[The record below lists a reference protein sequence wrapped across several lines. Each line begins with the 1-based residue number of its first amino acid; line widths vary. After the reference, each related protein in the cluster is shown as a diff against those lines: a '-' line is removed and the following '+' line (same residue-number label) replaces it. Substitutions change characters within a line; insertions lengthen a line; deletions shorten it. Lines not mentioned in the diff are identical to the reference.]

1 MTDLL
6 SIGAN
11 ALKTNQ
17 SALAIVSN
25 NIANVNTEGYVR
37 QELDVKENLPTK
49 AGLVYVG
56 SGAIATGV
64 RRAYDS
70 FIESS
75 VRSSAS
81 DLAAQSPLIE
91 YSNRMI
97 DILGD
102 QSASLTPALDQFFDG
117 MKELS
122 LDPSSEL
129 RRDTALA
136 DAKGLAS
143 RFNELSHQLQLIDDE
158 TRNQLSYKVNEFNA
172 LTDQLA
178 VINQKLLRQSDLKR
192 QPPDLLNS
200 RDQVLVE
207 LSKNFRLSVEQ
218 SSNGIVSVSL
228 GKNSD
233 GVKVVDGSSAK
244 QLGIEYKATTS
255 PAEAILVL
263 DAFGDRQD
271 LSGLTGVGGELG
283 GLLQFRTSVLA
294 PSVDNLNS
302 LAATVSNEVN
312 SVLSGGMDIYG
323 NKGGPLFDTP
333 LVFSADVKNTAS
345 NLGVSIQVTDKRPE
359 NNHSLELIFDK
370 KNDRW
375 MINDQSNGLKF
386 ISPNARQMTINGL
399 RLGISGEIQ
408 DGDRITISASS
419 SAAESMRVVM
429 TDPNKLAAGDLYGVT
444 FGAENSGSARASV
457 EYVQQPPASLVKPI
471 QETLVNNLN
480 PAAAVSI
487 NPNNF
492 EPLVSI
498 PAGTSNVT
506 LTLSKEYP
514 VNAEMQVFTREGQ
527 HLFGS
532 AGLADSQ
539 LSLMLSENNGFGAGA
554 SYSAQ
559 NLNADQGY
567 MGKPWR
573 IGAVSQSLSELNEQ
587 GAAVVNQEAVI
598 QSASLPERKNQNL
611 DLEAPPISIVDQ
623 GDLKLNGKALTALT
637 LASDTSLTSA
647 AVVSWLNTNISTHG
661 LALVAKAENV
671 IDISRQDIDLNAS
684 SLSING
690 STINLPS
697 PMNSL
702 VDLANAI
709 NQSTSVTNVEAVI
722 GVNNSLTLQN
732 TAGNEAASIT
742 LNSPASVFKG
752 LSGEVR
758 AAIKIEATRVGGDS
772 SQKEV
777 ALTLSSQGTSSD
789 LAALGFS
796 SSLYIDDTLSEDLI
810 VFATGATNAPATL
823 TAEYSAGEL
832 DPLALRNRITRFE
845 FISDTQYQIKD
856 DTTGTVLAT
865 RNYFSGQDL
874 QYQSIRMQMEGE
886 PKKGDTFSV
895 DGNQSGLGSNENAL
909 RLTALES
916 KKVFGASQNFHEG
929 YLSILTTAG
938 NTSRLAEVAKQALEI
953 VHDQAVQ
960 AKDEK
965 SGVNLDEEASNLI
978 RYQQAYQASAR
989 LMQTA
994 NQLFDALLRI

>member
-37 QELDVKENLPTK
+37 QELDIKENLPTK

-56 SGAIATGV
+56 SGAVATGV

-70 FIESS
+70 FVESS
-75 VRSSAS
+75 VRSSVS
-81 DLAAQSPLIE
+81 DLAAQSPLID

-102 QSASLTPALDQFFDG
+102 QSASLTPALDEFFDG
-117 MKELS
+117 IKELS

-129 RRDTALA
+129 RRDTALSN
-136 DAKGLAS
+136 AKGLAS
-143 RFNELSHQLQLIDDE
+143 RFNELGHQLQLIDDE
-158 TRNQLSYKVNEFNA
+158 TKNQLNYKVSEFNA

-178 VINQKLLRQSDLKR
+178 VINQKLVRQSDLKR

-207 LSKNFRLSVEQ
+207 LSKRFRVSVEQ
-218 SSNGIVSVSL
+218 AANGMVSVTV
-228 GKNSD
+228 GKNAN
-233 GVKVVDGSSAK
+233 GVKVVDGGSAK
-244 QLGIEYKATTS
+244 QMGGEYKTATS
-255 PAEAILVL
+255 PAEATLVL
-263 DAFGDRQD
+263 DAYGDRQD
-271 LSGLTGVGGELG
+271 LSGLTGAGGEIG
-283 GLLQFRTSVLA
+283 GLLQFRSSVLA
-294 PSVDNLNS
+294 PSMNNLNL

-312 SVLSGGMDIYG
+312 SALSGGMDLYG
-323 NKGGPLFDTP
+323 DKGGPLFDTP

-345 NLGVSIQVTDKRPE
+345 NPGVSIQVTEKRPE
-359 NNHSLELIFDK
+359 NSHSLELIFDK

-375 MINDQSNGLKF
+375 LINDQSTGLKF
-386 ISPNARQMTINGL
+386 VSPNARQMSINGL
-399 RLGISGEIQ
+399 RIGISGDIQ
-408 DGDRITISASS
+408 DGDRITIGATS

-429 TDPNKLAAGDLYGVT
+429 TDPNRLAAGDLYGMT

-457 EYVQQPPASLVKPI
+457 EFAQQTPASLVKPI

-492 EPLVSI
+492 QPLVSI

-514 VNAEMQVFTREGQ
+514 ADVEMQVFTREGQ

-532 AGLADSQ
+532 AGIADSQ

-559 NLNADQGY
+559 QLNADQGY

-587 GAAVVNQEAVI
+587 GAAIVKQEAVI
-598 QSASLPERKNQNL
+598 QSSALPARINSTGSTLNV
-611 DLEAPPISIVDQ
+611 VDQ
-623 GDLKLNGKALTALT
+623 ADLKLNGKALSALP
-637 LASDTSLTSA
+637 LADDTPLTSA
-647 AVVSWLNTNISTHG
+647 AVVSWLNSNISTHG

-697 PMNSL
+697 SMNSL

-709 NQSTSVTNVEAVI
+709 NQSTSDTNVEAVI
-722 GVNNSLTLQN
+722 GVNNSLRLQN
-732 TAGNEAASIT
+732 TVGNEAASIT
-742 LNSPASVFKG
+742 LNSPASVFKS
-752 LSGEVR
+752 LAGEVR
-758 AAIKIEATRVGGDS
+758 AAIKIEATRTGGDS

-810 VFATGATNAPATL
+810 VFATGATSASATL
-823 TAEYSAGEL
+823 AADYSAGEV
-832 DPLALRNRITRFE
+832 DPLALRNRITHFE
-845 FISDTQYQIKD
+845 FISDTRYQIKD
-856 DTTGTVLAT
+856 DATGTVLAT
-865 RNYFSGQDL
+865 RDYLSGQDL

-895 DGNQSGLGSNENAL
+895 DGNRSGLGSNENAL

-916 KKVFGASQNFHEG
+916 KKVFGASQNFHDG

-938 NTSRLAEVAKQALEI
+938 NTSRLAEVAEQALEI
-953 VHDQAVQ
+953 VHDQAVR

-965 SGVNLDEEASNLI
+965 SGVNLDEEAANLI

>member
-37 QELDVKENLPTK
+37 QELDIKENLPTK

-56 SGAIATGV
+56 SGAVATGV

-70 FIESS
+70 FVESS
-75 VRSSAS
+75 VRSSVS
-81 DLAAQSPLIE
+81 DLAAQSPLID

-102 QSASLTPALDQFFDG
+102 QSASLTPALDEFFDG
-117 MKELS
+117 IKELS

-129 RRDTALA
+129 RRDTALSN
-136 DAKGLAS
+136 AKGLAS
-143 RFNELSHQLQLIDDE
+143 RFNELGHQLQLIDDE
-158 TRNQLSYKVNEFNA
+158 TKNQLNYKVSEFNA

-178 VINQKLLRQSDLKR
+178 VINQKLVRQSDLKR

-207 LSKNFRLSVEQ
+207 LSKRFRVSVEQ
-218 SSNGIVSVSL
+218 AANGMVSVTV
-228 GKNSD
+228 GKNAN
-233 GVKVVDGSSAK
+233 GVKVVDGGSAK
-244 QLGIEYKATTS
+244 QMGVEYKTATS
-255 PAEAILVL
+255 PAEATLVL
-263 DAFGDRQD
+263 DAYGDRQD
-271 LSGLTGVGGELG
+271 LSGLTGAGGEIG
-283 GLLQFRTSVLA
+283 GLLQFRSSVLA
-294 PSVDNLNS
+294 PSMNNLNL

-312 SVLSGGMDIYG
+312 SALSGGMDLYG
-323 NKGGPLFDTP
+323 DKGGPLFDTP

-345 NLGVSIQVTDKRPE
+345 NPGVSIQVTEKRPE
-359 NNHSLELIFDK
+359 NSHSLELIFDK

-375 MINDQSNGLKF
+375 LINDQSTGLKF
-386 ISPNARQMTINGL
+386 VSPNARQMSINGL
-399 RLGISGEIQ
+399 RIGISGDIQ
-408 DGDRITISASS
+408 DGDRITIGATS

-429 TDPNKLAAGDLYGVT
+429 TDPNRLAAGDLYGMT

-457 EYVQQPPASLVKPI
+457 EFAQQTPASLVKPI

-492 EPLVSI
+492 QPLVSI

-514 VNAEMQVFTREGQ
+514 ADVEMQVFTREGQ

-532 AGLADSQ
+532 AGIADSQ

-559 NLNADQGY
+559 HLNADQGY

-587 GAAVVNQEAVI
+587 GAAIVKQEAVI
-598 QSASLPERKNQNL
+598 QSSALPARTNSTGSTLN
-611 DLEAPPISIVDQ
+611 IVDQ
-623 GDLKLNGKALTALT
+623 ADLKLNGKALSALP
-637 LASDTSLTSA
+637 LANGTSLTSA

-697 PMNSL
+697 SMDSL

-709 NQSTSVTNVEAVI
+709 NQSTSDTNVEAVI
-722 GVNNSLTLQN
+722 GVNNSLRLQN
-732 TAGNEAASIT
+732 TVGNEAASIT
-742 LNSPASVFKG
+742 LNSPASVFKS
-752 LSGEVR
+752 LAGEVR
-758 AAIKIEATRVGGDS
+758 AAIKIEATRAGGDS

-810 VFATGATNAPATL
+810 VFATGATSASATL
-823 TAEYSAGEL
+823 AADYSAGEV
-832 DPLALRNRITRFE
+832 DPLALRNRITHFE

-856 DTTGTVLAT
+856 DATGTVLAT
-865 RNYFSGQDL
+865 RDYLSGQDL
-874 QYQSIRMQMEGE
+874 QYLSIRMQMEGE

-916 KKVFGASQNFHEG
+916 KKVFGASQNFHDG

-938 NTSRLAEVAKQALEI
+938 NTSRLAEVAEQALEI
-953 VHDQAVQ
+953 VHDQAVR

-965 SGVNLDEEASNLI
+965 SGVNLDEEAANLI

>member
-1 MTDLL
+1 M
-6 SIGAN
+6 N
-11 ALKTNQ
+11 
-17 SALAIVSN
+17 
-25 NIANVNTEGYVR
+25 
-37 QELDVKENLPTK
+37 
-49 AGLVYVG
+49 
-56 SGAIATGV
+56 
-64 RRAYDS
+64 
-70 FIESS
+70 
-75 VRSSAS
+75 
-81 DLAAQSPLIE
+81 
-91 YSNRMI
+91 
-97 DILGD
+97 
-102 QSASLTPALDQFFDG
+102 
-117 MKELS
+117 
-122 LDPSSEL
+122 
-129 RRDTALA
+129 
-136 DAKGLAS
+136 
-143 RFNELSHQLQLIDDE
+143 
-158 TRNQLSYKVNEFNA
+158 
-172 LTDQLA
+172 
-178 VINQKLLRQSDLKR
+178 
-192 QPPDLLNS
+192 
-200 RDQVLVE
+200 
-207 LSKNFRLSVEQ
+207 
-218 SSNGIVSVSL
+218 
-228 GKNSD
+228 
-233 GVKVVDGSSAK
+233 
-244 QLGIEYKATTS
+244 
-255 PAEAILVL
+255 
-263 DAFGDRQD
+263 
-271 LSGLTGVGGELG
+271 
-283 GLLQFRTSVLA
+283 
-294 PSVDNLNS
+294 NLNL

-312 SVLSGGMDIYG
+312 SALSGGMDLYG
-323 NKGGPLFDTP
+323 DKGGPLFDTP

-345 NLGVSIQVTDKRPE
+345 NPGVSIQVTEKRPE
-359 NNHSLELIFDK
+359 NSHSLELIFDK

-375 MINDQSNGLKF
+375 LINDQSTGLKF
-386 ISPNARQMTINGL
+386 VSPNARQMSINGL
-399 RLGISGEIQ
+399 RIGISGDIQ
-408 DGDRITISASS
+408 DGDRITIGATS

-429 TDPNKLAAGDLYGVT
+429 TDPNRLAAGDLYGMT

-457 EYVQQPPASLVKPI
+457 EFAQQTPASLVKPI

-492 EPLVSI
+492 QPLVSI

-514 VNAEMQVFTREGQ
+514 ADVEMQVFTREGQ

-532 AGLADSQ
+532 AGIADSQ

-559 NLNADQGY
+559 HLNADQGY

-587 GAAVVNQEAVI
+587 GAAIVKQEAVI
-598 QSASLPERKNQNL
+598 QSSALPARTNSTGSTLN
-611 DLEAPPISIVDQ
+611 IVDQ
-623 GDLKLNGKALTALT
+623 ADLKLNGKALSALP
-637 LASDTSLTSA
+637 LANGTSLTSA

-697 PMNSL
+697 SMDSL

-709 NQSTSVTNVEAVI
+709 NQSTSDTNVEAVI
-722 GVNNSLTLQN
+722 GVNNSLRLQN
-732 TAGNEAASIT
+732 TVGNEAASIT
-742 LNSPASVFKG
+742 LNSPASVFKS
-752 LSGEVR
+752 LAGEVR
-758 AAIKIEATRVGGDS
+758 AAIKIEATRTGGDS

-810 VFATGATNAPATL
+810 VFATGATSASATL
-823 TAEYSAGEL
+823 AADYSAGEV
-832 DPLALRNRITRFE
+832 DPLALRNRITHFE

-856 DTTGTVLAT
+856 DATGTVLAT
-865 RNYFSGQDL
+865 RDYLSGQDL

-895 DGNQSGLGSNENAL
+895 DGNRSGLGSNENAL

-916 KKVFGASQNFHEG
+916 KKVFGASQNFHDG

-938 NTSRLAEVAKQALEI
+938 NTSRLAEVAEQALEI
-953 VHDQAVQ
+953 VHDQAVR

-965 SGVNLDEEASNLI
+965 SGVNLDEEAANLI

>member
-37 QELDVKENLPTK
+37 QELDIKENLPTK

-56 SGAIATGV
+56 SGAVATGV

-70 FIESS
+70 FVESS
-75 VRSSAS
+75 VRSSVS
-81 DLAAQSPLIE
+81 DLAAQSPLID

-102 QSASLTPALDQFFDG
+102 QSASLTPALDEFFDG
-117 MKELS
+117 IKELS

-129 RRDTALA
+129 RRDTALSN
-136 DAKGLAS
+136 AKGLAS
-143 RFNELSHQLQLIDDE
+143 RFNELGHQLQLIDDE
-158 TRNQLSYKVNEFNA
+158 TKNQLNYKVSEFNA

-178 VINQKLLRQSDLKR
+178 VINQKLVRQSDLKR

-207 LSKNFRLSVEQ
+207 LSKRFRVSVEQ
-218 SSNGIVSVSL
+218 AANGMVSVTV
-228 GKNSD
+228 GKNAN
-233 GVKVVDGSSAK
+233 GVKVVDGGSAK
-244 QLGIEYKATTS
+244 QMGVEYKTATS
-255 PAEAILVL
+255 PAEATLVL
-263 DAFGDRQD
+263 DAYGDRQD
-271 LSGLTGVGGELG
+271 LSGLTGAGGEIG
-283 GLLQFRTSVLA
+283 GLLQFRSSVLA
-294 PSVDNLNS
+294 PSMNNLNL

-312 SVLSGGMDIYG
+312 SALSGGMDLYG
-323 NKGGPLFDTP
+323 DKGGPLFDTP

-345 NLGVSIQVTDKRPE
+345 NPGVSIQVTEKRPE
-359 NNHSLELIFDK
+359 NSHSLELIFDK

-375 MINDQSNGLKF
+375 LINDQSTGLKF
-386 ISPNARQMTINGL
+386 VSPNARQMSINGL
-399 RLGISGEIQ
+399 RIGISGDIQ
-408 DGDRITISASS
+408 DGDRITIGATS

-429 TDPNKLAAGDLYGVT
+429 TDPNRLAAGDLYGMT

-457 EYVQQPPASLVKPI
+457 GFAQQTPASLVKPI

-492 EPLVSI
+492 QPLVSI

-514 VNAEMQVFTREGQ
+514 ADVEMQVFTREGQ

-532 AGLADSQ
+532 AGIADSQ

-559 NLNADQGY
+559 HLNADQGY

-587 GAAVVNQEAVI
+587 GAAIVKQEAVI
-598 QSASLPERKNQNL
+598 QSSALPARINSTGSTLN
-611 DLEAPPISIVDQ
+611 IVDQ
-623 GDLKLNGKALTALT
+623 ADLKLNGKALSALP
-637 LASDTSLTSA
+637 LANGTSLTSA

-697 PMNSL
+697 SMDSL

-709 NQSTSVTNVEAVI
+709 NQSTSDTNVEAVI
-722 GVNNSLTLQN
+722 GVNNSLRLQN
-732 TAGNEAASIT
+732 TVGNEAASIT
-742 LNSPASVFKG
+742 LNSPASVFKS
-752 LSGEVR
+752 LAGEVR
-758 AAIKIEATRVGGDS
+758 AAIKIEATRTGGDS

-810 VFATGATNAPATL
+810 VFATGATSASATL
-823 TAEYSAGEL
+823 AADYSAGEV
-832 DPLALRNRITRFE
+832 DPLALRNRITHFE

-856 DTTGTVLAT
+856 DATGTVLAT
-865 RNYFSGQDL
+865 RDYLSGQDL

-895 DGNQSGLGSNENAL
+895 DGNRSGLGSNENAL

-916 KKVFGASQNFHEG
+916 KKVFGASQNFHDG

-938 NTSRLAEVAKQALEI
+938 NTSRLAEVAEQALEI
-953 VHDQAVQ
+953 VHDQAVR

-965 SGVNLDEEASNLI
+965 SGVNLDEEAANLI

>member
-37 QELDVKENLPTK
+37 QELDIKENLPTK

-56 SGAIATGV
+56 SGAVATGV

-70 FIESS
+70 FVESS
-75 VRSSAS
+75 VRSSVS
-81 DLAAQSPLIE
+81 DLAAQSPLID

-102 QSASLTPALDQFFDG
+102 QSASLTPALDEFFDG
-117 MKELS
+117 IKELS

-129 RRDTALA
+129 RRDTALSN
-136 DAKGLAS
+136 AKGLAS
-143 RFNELSHQLQLIDDE
+143 RFNELGHQLQLIDDE
-158 TRNQLSYKVNEFNA
+158 TKNQLNYKVSEFNA

-178 VINQKLLRQSDLKR
+178 VINQKLVRQSDLKR

-207 LSKNFRLSVEQ
+207 LSKRFRVSVEQ
-218 SSNGIVSVSL
+218 AANGMVSVTV
-228 GKNSD
+228 GKNAN
-233 GVKVVDGSSAK
+233 GVKVVDGGSAK
-244 QLGIEYKATTS
+244 QMGVEYKTATS
-255 PAEAILVL
+255 PAEATLVL
-263 DAFGDRQD
+263 DAYGDRQD
-271 LSGLTGVGGELG
+271 LSGLTGAGGEIG
-283 GLLQFRTSVLA
+283 GLLQFRSSVLA
-294 PSVDNLNS
+294 PSMNNLNL

-312 SVLSGGMDIYG
+312 SALSGGMDLYG
-323 NKGGPLFDTP
+323 DKGGPLFDTP

-345 NLGVSIQVTDKRPE
+345 NPSVSIQVTEKRSE

-375 MINDQSNGLKF
+375 LINDQSTGLKF
-386 ISPNARQMTINGL
+386 VSPNARQMSINGL
-399 RLGISGEIQ
+399 RIGISGDIQ
-408 DGDRITISASS
+408 DGDRITIGATS

-429 TDPNKLAAGDLYGVT
+429 TDPNRLAAGDLYGMT

-457 EYVQQPPASLVKPI
+457 EFAQQTPASLVKPI

-492 EPLVSI
+492 QPLVSI

-514 VNAEMQVFTREGQ
+514 ADVEMQVFTREGQ

-532 AGLADSQ
+532 AGIADSQ

-559 NLNADQGY
+559 HLNADQGY

-587 GAAVVNQEAVI
+587 GAAIVKQEAVI
-598 QSASLPERKNQNL
+598 QSSALPARTNSTGSTLN
-611 DLEAPPISIVDQ
+611 IVDQ
-623 GDLKLNGKALTALT
+623 ADLKLNGKALSALP
-637 LASDTSLTSA
+637 LADDTPLTSA
-647 AVVSWLNTNISTHG
+647 AVVSWLNSNISTHG

-684 SLSING
+684 SLSINE
-690 STINLPS
+690 TDINLPS

-709 NQSTSVTNVEAVI
+709 NQSTSDTNVEAVI
-722 GVNNSLTLQN
+722 GVNNSLRLQN
-732 TAGNEAASIT
+732 TVGNEAASIT
-742 LNSPASVFKG
+742 LNSPASVFKS
-752 LSGEVR
+752 LAGEVR
-758 AAIKIEATRVGGDS
+758 AAIKIEATRAGGDS

-810 VFATGATNAPATL
+810 VFATGATSASATL
-823 TAEYSAGEL
+823 AADYSAGEV
-832 DPLALRNRITRFE
+832 DPLALRNRITHFE

-856 DTTGTVLAT
+856 DATGTVLAT
-865 RNYFSGQDL
+865 RDYLSGQDL

-895 DGNQSGLGSNENAL
+895 DGNRSGLGSNENAL

-916 KKVFGASQNFHEG
+916 KKVFGASQNFHDG

-938 NTSRLAEVAKQALEI
+938 NTSRLAEVAEQALEI
-953 VHDQAVQ
+953 VHDQAVR

-965 SGVNLDEEASNLI
+965 SGVNLDEEAANLI

>member
-56 SGAIATGV
+56 SGAVATGV

-70 FIESS
+70 FVESS
-75 VRSSAS
+75 VRSSVS
-81 DLAAQSPLIE
+81 DLAAQSPLID

-102 QSASLTPALDQFFDG
+102 QSASLTPALDEFFDG
-117 MKELS
+117 IKELS

-129 RRDTALA
+129 RRDTALSN
-136 DAKGLAS
+136 AKGLAS
-143 RFNELSHQLQLIDDE
+143 RFNELGHQLQLIDDE
-158 TRNQLSYKVNEFNA
+158 TKNQLSYKVSEFNA

-178 VINQKLLRQSDLKR
+178 VINQKLVRQSDLKR

-207 LSKNFRLSVEQ
+207 LSKRFRVSVEQ
-218 SSNGIVSVSL
+218 AANGMVSVTV
-228 GKNSD
+228 GKNAN
-233 GVKVVDGSSAK
+233 GVKVVDGGSAK
-244 QLGIEYKATTS
+244 QMGVEYKTATS
-255 PAEAILVL
+255 PAEATLVL
-263 DAFGDRQD
+263 DAYGDRQD
-271 LSGLTGVGGELG
+271 LSGLTGAGGEIG
-283 GLLQFRTSVLA
+283 GLLQFRSSVLA
-294 PSVDNLNS
+294 PSMNNLNL

-312 SVLSGGMDIYG
+312 SALSGGMDLYG
-323 NKGGPLFDTP
+323 DKGGPLFDTP

-345 NLGVSIQVTDKRPE
+345 NPGVSIQVTEKRPE
-359 NNHSLELIFDK
+359 NSHSLELIFDK

-375 MINDQSNGLKF
+375 LINDQSTGLKF
-386 ISPNARQMTINGL
+386 VSPNARQMSINGL
-399 RLGISGEIQ
+399 RIGISGDIQ
-408 DGDRITISASS
+408 DGDRITIGATS

-429 TDPNKLAAGDLYGVT
+429 TDPNRLAAGDLYGMT

-457 EYVQQPPASLVKPI
+457 EFAQQTPASLVKPI

-492 EPLVSI
+492 QPLVSI

-514 VNAEMQVFTREGQ
+514 ADVEMQVFTREGQ

-532 AGLADSQ
+532 AGIADSQ

-559 NLNADQGY
+559 HLNADQGY

-587 GAAVVNQEAVI
+587 GAAIVKQEAVI
-598 QSASLPERKNQNL
+598 QSSALPARINSTGSTLN
-611 DLEAPPISIVDQ
+611 IVDQ
-623 GDLKLNGKALTALT
+623 ADLKLNGKALSALP
-637 LASDTSLTSA
+637 LANGTSLTSA

-697 PMNSL
+697 SMNSL

-709 NQSTSVTNVEAVI
+709 NQSTSDTKVEAVI
-722 GVNNSLTLQN
+722 GVNNSLRLQN
-732 TAGNEAASIT
+732 TVGNEAASIT
-742 LNSPASVFKG
+742 LNSPASVFKS
-752 LSGEVR
+752 LAGEVR
-758 AAIKIEATRVGGDS
+758 AAIKIEATRTGGDS

-810 VFATGATNAPATL
+810 VFATGATSASATL
-823 TAEYSAGEL
+823 AADYSAGEV
-832 DPLALRNRITRFE
+832 DPLALRNRITHFE

-856 DTTGTVLAT
+856 DATGTVLAT
-865 RNYFSGQDL
+865 RDYLSGQDL

-895 DGNQSGLGSNENAL
+895 DGNRSGLGSNENAL

-916 KKVFGASQNFHEG
+916 KKVFGASQNFHDG

-938 NTSRLAEVAKQALEI
+938 NTSRLAEVAEQALEI
-953 VHDQAVQ
+953 VHDQAVR

-965 SGVNLDEEASNLI
+965 SGVNLDEEAANLI

>member
-37 QELDVKENLPTK
+37 QELDIKENLPTK

-56 SGAIATGV
+56 SGAVATGV

-70 FIESS
+70 FVESS
-75 VRSSAS
+75 VRSSVS
-81 DLAAQSPLIE
+81 DLAAQSPLID

-102 QSASLTPALDQFFDG
+102 QSASLTPALDEFFDG
-117 MKELS
+117 IKELS

-129 RRDTALA
+129 RRDTALSN
-136 DAKGLAS
+136 AKGLAS
-143 RFNELSHQLQLIDDE
+143 RFNELGHQLQLIDDE
-158 TRNQLSYKVNEFNA
+158 TKNQLNYKVSEFNA

-178 VINQKLLRQSDLKR
+178 VINQKLVRQSDLKR

-207 LSKNFRLSVEQ
+207 LSKRFRVSVEQ
-218 SSNGIVSVSL
+218 AANGMVSVTV
-228 GKNSD
+228 GKNAN
-233 GVKVVDGSSAK
+233 GVKVVDGGSAK
-244 QLGIEYKATTS
+244 QMGVEYKTATS
-255 PAEAILVL
+255 PAEATLVL
-263 DAFGDRQD
+263 DAYGDRQD
-271 LSGLTGVGGELG
+271 LSGLTGAGGEIG
-283 GLLQFRTSVLA
+283 GLLQFRSSVLA
-294 PSVDNLNS
+294 PSMNNLNL

-312 SVLSGGMDIYG
+312 SALSGGMDLYG
-323 NKGGPLFDTP
+323 DKGGPLFDTP

-345 NLGVSIQVTDKRPE
+345 NPGVSIQVTEKRPE
-359 NNHSLELIFDK
+359 NSHSLELIFDK

-375 MINDQSNGLKF
+375 LINDQSTGLKF
-386 ISPNARQMTINGL
+386 VSPNARQMSINGL
-399 RLGISGEIQ
+399 RIGISGDIQ
-408 DGDRITISASS
+408 DGDRITIGATS

-429 TDPNKLAAGDLYGVT
+429 TDPNRLAAGDLYGMT

-457 EYVQQPPASLVKPI
+457 EFAQQTPASLVKPI

-492 EPLVSI
+492 QPLVSI

-514 VNAEMQVFTREGQ
+514 ADVEMQVFTREGQ

-532 AGLADSQ
+532 AGIADSQ

-559 NLNADQGY
+559 HLNADQGY

-587 GAAVVNQEAVI
+587 GAAIVKQEAVI
-598 QSASLPERKNQNL
+598 QSSALPARTNSTGSTLN
-611 DLEAPPISIVDQ
+611 IVDQ
-623 GDLKLNGKALTALT
+623 ADLKLNGKALSALP
-637 LASDTSLTSA
+637 LANGTSLTSA

-697 PMNSL
+697 SMDSL

-709 NQSTSVTNVEAVI
+709 NQSTSDTNVEAVI
-722 GVNNSLTLQN
+722 GVNNSLRLQN
-732 TAGNEAASIT
+732 TVGNEAASIT
-742 LNSPASVFKG
+742 LNSPASVFKS
-752 LSGEVR
+752 LAGEVR
-758 AAIKIEATRVGGDS
+758 AAIKIEATRTGGDS

-810 VFATGATNAPATL
+810 VFATGATSASATL
-823 TAEYSAGEL
+823 AADYSAGEV
-832 DPLALRNRITRFE
+832 DPLALRNRITHFE

-856 DTTGTVLAT
+856 DATGTVLAT
-865 RNYFSGQDL
+865 RDYLSGQDL

-895 DGNQSGLGSNENAL
+895 DGNRSGLGSNENAL

-916 KKVFGASQNFHEG
+916 KKVFGASQNFHDG

-938 NTSRLAEVAKQALEI
+938 NTSRLAEVAEQALEI
-953 VHDQAVQ
+953 VHDQAVR

-965 SGVNLDEEASNLI
+965 SGVNLDEEAANLI

>member
-37 QELDVKENLPTK
+37 QELDIKENLPTK

-56 SGAIATGV
+56 SGAVATGV

-70 FIESS
+70 FVESS
-75 VRSSAS
+75 VRSSVS
-81 DLAAQSPLIE
+81 DLAAQSPLID

-102 QSASLTPALDQFFDG
+102 QSASLTPALDEFFDG
-117 MKELS
+117 IKELS

-129 RRDTALA
+129 RRDTALSN
-136 DAKGLAS
+136 AKGLAS
-143 RFNELSHQLQLIDDE
+143 RFNELGHQLQLIDDE
-158 TRNQLSYKVNEFNA
+158 TKNQLSYKVSEFNA

-178 VINQKLLRQSDLKR
+178 VINQKLVRQSDLKR

-207 LSKNFRLSVEQ
+207 LSKRFRVSVEQ
-218 SSNGIVSVSL
+218 AANGMVSVTV
-228 GKNSD
+228 GKNAN
-233 GVKVVDGSSAK
+233 GVKVVDGGSAK
-244 QLGIEYKATTS
+244 QMGVEYKTATS
-255 PAEAILVL
+255 PAEATLVL
-263 DAFGDRQD
+263 DAYGDRQD
-271 LSGLTGVGGELG
+271 LSGLTGAGGEIG
-283 GLLQFRTSVLA
+283 GLLQFRSSVLA
-294 PSVDNLNS
+294 PSMNNLNL

-312 SVLSGGMDIYG
+312 SALSGGMDLYG
-323 NKGGPLFDTP
+323 DKGGPLFDTP

-345 NLGVSIQVTDKRPE
+345 NPGVSIQVTEKRPE
-359 NNHSLELIFDK
+359 NSHSLELIFDK

-375 MINDQSNGLKF
+375 LINDQSTGLKF
-386 ISPNARQMTINGL
+386 VSPNARQMSINGL
-399 RLGISGEIQ
+399 RIGISGDIQ
-408 DGDRITISASS
+408 DGDRITIGATS

-429 TDPNKLAAGDLYGVT
+429 TDPNRLAAGDLYGMT

-457 EYVQQPPASLVKPI
+457 GFAQQTPASLVKPI

-492 EPLVSI
+492 QPLVSI

-514 VNAEMQVFTREGQ
+514 ADVEMQVFTREGQ

-532 AGLADSQ
+532 AGIADSQ

-559 NLNADQGY
+559 QLNADQGY

-587 GAAVVNQEAVI
+587 GAAIVKQEAVI
-598 QSASLPERKNQNL
+598 QSSALPARTNSTGSTLN
-611 DLEAPPISIVDQ
+611 IVDQ
-623 GDLKLNGKALTALT
+623 ADLKLNGKALSALP
-637 LASDTSLTSA
+637 LANGTSLTSA
-647 AVVSWLNTNISTHG
+647 AVMSWLNTNISTHG

-697 PMNSL
+697 SMNSL

-709 NQSTSVTNVEAVI
+709 NQSTSDTNVEAVI
-722 GVNNSLTLQN
+722 GVNNSLRLQN
-732 TAGNEAASIT
+732 TVGNEAASIT
-742 LNSPASVFKG
+742 LNSPASVFKS
-752 LSGEVR
+752 LAGEVR
-758 AAIKIEATRVGGDS
+758 AAIKIEATRTGGDS

-810 VFATGATNAPATL
+810 VFATGATSASATL
-823 TAEYSAGEL
+823 AADYSAGEV
-832 DPLALRNRITRFE
+832 DPLALRNRITHFE

-856 DTTGTVLAT
+856 DATGTVLAT
-865 RNYFSGQDL
+865 RDYLSGQDL

-916 KKVFGASQNFHEG
+916 KKVFGASQNFHDG

-938 NTSRLAEVAKQALEI
+938 NTSRLAEVAEQALEI
-953 VHDQAVQ
+953 VHDQAVR

-965 SGVNLDEEASNLI
+965 SGVNLDEEAANLI

>member
-37 QELDVKENLPTK
+37 QELDIKENLPTK

-56 SGAIATGV
+56 SGAVATGV

-70 FIESS
+70 FVESS
-75 VRSSAS
+75 VRSSVS
-81 DLAAQSPLIE
+81 DLAAQSPLID

-102 QSASLTPALDQFFDG
+102 QSASLTPALDEFFDG
-117 MKELS
+117 IKELS

-129 RRDTALA
+129 RRDTALSN
-136 DAKGLAS
+136 AKGLAS
-143 RFNELSHQLQLIDDE
+143 RFNELGHQLQLIDDE
-158 TRNQLSYKVNEFNA
+158 TKNQLNYKVSEFNA

-178 VINQKLLRQSDLKR
+178 VINQKLVRQSDLKR

-207 LSKNFRLSVEQ
+207 LSKRFRVSVEQ
-218 SSNGIVSVSL
+218 AANGMVSVTV
-228 GKNSD
+228 GKNAN
-233 GVKVVDGSSAK
+233 GVKVVDGGSAK
-244 QLGIEYKATTS
+244 QMGVEYKTATS
-255 PAEAILVL
+255 PAEATLVL
-263 DAFGDRQD
+263 DAYGDRQD
-271 LSGLTGVGGELG
+271 LSGLTGAGGEIG
-283 GLLQFRTSVLA
+283 GLLQFRSSVLA
-294 PSVDNLNS
+294 PSMNNLNL

-312 SVLSGGMDIYG
+312 SALSGGMDLYG
-323 NKGGPLFDTP
+323 DKGGPLFDTP

-345 NLGVSIQVTDKRPE
+345 NPGVSIQVTEKRPE
-359 NNHSLELIFDK
+359 NSHSLELIFDK

-375 MINDQSNGLKF
+375 LINDQSTGLKF
-386 ISPNARQMTINGL
+386 VSPNARQMSINGL
-399 RLGISGEIQ
+399 RIGISGDIQ
-408 DGDRITISASS
+408 DGDRITIGATS

-429 TDPNKLAAGDLYGVT
+429 TDPNRLAAGDLYGMT

-457 EYVQQPPASLVKPI
+457 EFAQQTPASLVKPI

-492 EPLVSI
+492 QPLVSI

-514 VNAEMQVFTREGQ
+514 ADVEMQVFTREGQ

-532 AGLADSQ
+532 AGIADSQ

-559 NLNADQGY
+559 HLNADQGY

-587 GAAVVNQEAVI
+587 GAAIVKQEAVI
-598 QSASLPERKNQNL
+598 QSSALPARTNSTGSTLN
-611 DLEAPPISIVDQ
+611 IVDQ
-623 GDLKLNGKALTALT
+623 ADLKLNGKALSALP
-637 LASDTSLTSA
+637 LANGTSLTSA

-697 PMNSL
+697 SMDSL

-709 NQSTSVTNVEAVI
+709 NQSTSDTNVEAVI
-722 GVNNSLTLQN
+722 GVNNSLRLQN
-732 TAGNEAASIT
+732 TVGNEAASIT
-742 LNSPASVFKG
+742 LNSPASVFKS
-752 LSGEVR
+752 LAGEVR
-758 AAIKIEATRVGGDS
+758 AAIKIEATRAGGDS

-810 VFATGATNAPATL
+810 VFATGATSASATL
-823 TAEYSAGEL
+823 AADYSAGEV
-832 DPLALRNRITRFE
+832 DPLALRNRITHFE

-856 DTTGTVLAT
+856 DATGTVLAT
-865 RNYFSGQDL
+865 RDYLSGQDL

-895 DGNQSGLGSNENAL
+895 DGNRSGLGSNENAL

-916 KKVFGASQNFHEG
+916 KKVFGASQNFHDG

-938 NTSRLAEVAKQALEI
+938 NTSRLAEVAEQALEI
-953 VHDQAVQ
+953 VHDQAVR

-965 SGVNLDEEASNLI
+965 SGVNLDEEAANLI

>member
-37 QELDVKENLPTK
+37 QELDIKENLPTK

-56 SGAIATGV
+56 SGAVATGV

-70 FIESS
+70 FVESS
-75 VRSSAS
+75 VRSSVS
-81 DLAAQSPLIE
+81 DLAAQSPLID

-102 QSASLTPALDQFFDG
+102 QSASLTPALDEFFDG
-117 MKELS
+117 IKELS

-129 RRDTALA
+129 RRDTALSN
-136 DAKGLAS
+136 AKGLAS
-143 RFNELSHQLQLIDDE
+143 RFNELGHQLQLIDDE
-158 TRNQLSYKVNEFNA
+158 TKNQLSYKVSEFNA

-178 VINQKLLRQSDLKR
+178 VINQKLVRQSDLKR

-207 LSKNFRLSVEQ
+207 LSKRFRVSVEQ
-218 SSNGIVSVSL
+218 AANGMVSVTV
-228 GKNSD
+228 GKNAN
-233 GVKVVDGSSAK
+233 GVKVVDGGSAK
-244 QLGIEYKATTS
+244 QMGVEYKTATS
-255 PAEAILVL
+255 PAEATLVL
-263 DAFGDRQD
+263 DAYGDRQD
-271 LSGLTGVGGELG
+271 LSGLTGAGGEIG
-283 GLLQFRTSVLA
+283 GLLQFRSSVLA
-294 PSVDNLNS
+294 PSMNNLNL

-312 SVLSGGMDIYG
+312 SALSGGMDLYG
-323 NKGGPLFDTP
+323 DKGGPLFDTP

-345 NLGVSIQVTDKRPE
+345 NPGVSIQVTEKRPE
-359 NNHSLELIFDK
+359 NSHSLELIFDK

-375 MINDQSNGLKF
+375 LINDQSTGLKF
-386 ISPNARQMTINGL
+386 VSPNARQMSINGL
-399 RLGISGEIQ
+399 RIGISGDIQ
-408 DGDRITISASS
+408 DGDRITIGATS

-429 TDPNKLAAGDLYGVT
+429 TDPNRLAAGDLYGMT

-457 EYVQQPPASLVKPI
+457 EFAQQTPASLVKPI

-492 EPLVSI
+492 QPLVSI

-514 VNAEMQVFTREGQ
+514 ADVEMQVFTREGQ

-532 AGLADSQ
+532 AGIADSQ

-559 NLNADQGY
+559 HLNADQGY

-587 GAAVVNQEAVI
+587 GAAIVKQEAVI
-598 QSASLPERKNQNL
+598 QSSALPARTNSTGSTLN
-611 DLEAPPISIVDQ
+611 IVDQ
-623 GDLKLNGKALTALT
+623 ADLKLNGKALSALP
-637 LASDTSLTSA
+637 LADDTPLTSA
-647 AVVSWLNTNISTHG
+647 AVVSWLNSNISTHG

-671 IDISRQDIDLNAS
+671 IDISRQDIDFNAS

-697 PMNSL
+697 SMNSL

-709 NQSTSVTNVEAVI
+709 NQSTSDTNVEAVI
-722 GVNNSLTLQN
+722 GVNNSLRLQN
-732 TAGNEAASIT
+732 TVGNEAASIT
-742 LNSPASVFKG
+742 LNSPASVFKS
-752 LSGEVR
+752 LAGEVR
-758 AAIKIEATRVGGDS
+758 AAIKIEATRTGGDS

-810 VFATGATNAPATL
+810 VFATGATSASATL
-823 TAEYSAGEL
+823 AADYSAGEV
-832 DPLALRNRITRFE
+832 DPLALRNRITHFE

-856 DTTGTVLAT
+856 DATGTVLAT
-865 RNYFSGQDL
+865 RDYLSGQDL

-895 DGNQSGLGSNENAL
+895 DGNRSGLGSNENAL

-916 KKVFGASQNFHEG
+916 KKVFGASQNFHDG

-938 NTSRLAEVAKQALEI
+938 NTSRLAEVAEQALEI
-953 VHDQAVQ
+953 VHDQAVR

-965 SGVNLDEEASNLI
+965 SGVNLDEEAANLI

>member
-1 MTDLL
+1 
-6 SIGAN
+6 
-11 ALKTNQ
+11 
-17 SALAIVSN
+17 
-25 NIANVNTEGYVR
+25 
-37 QELDVKENLPTK
+37 
-49 AGLVYVG
+49 
-56 SGAIATGV
+56 
-64 RRAYDS
+64 
-70 FIESS
+70 
-75 VRSSAS
+75 
-81 DLAAQSPLIE
+81 
-91 YSNRMI
+91 
-97 DILGD
+97 
-102 QSASLTPALDQFFDG
+102 
-117 MKELS
+117 
-122 LDPSSEL
+122 
-129 RRDTALA
+129 
-136 DAKGLAS
+136 
-143 RFNELSHQLQLIDDE
+143 
-158 TRNQLSYKVNEFNA
+158 
-172 LTDQLA
+172 
-178 VINQKLLRQSDLKR
+178 
-192 QPPDLLNS
+192 
-200 RDQVLVE
+200 
-207 LSKNFRLSVEQ
+207 
-218 SSNGIVSVSL
+218 
-228 GKNSD
+228 
-233 GVKVVDGSSAK
+233 
-244 QLGIEYKATTS
+244 
-255 PAEAILVL
+255 
-263 DAFGDRQD
+263 
-271 LSGLTGVGGELG
+271 
-283 GLLQFRTSVLA
+283 
-294 PSVDNLNS
+294 
-302 LAATVSNEVN
+302 
-312 SVLSGGMDIYG
+312 
-323 NKGGPLFDTP
+323 
-333 LVFSADVKNTAS
+333 
-345 NLGVSIQVTDKRPE
+345 
-359 NNHSLELIFDK
+359 LELIFDK

-375 MINDQSNGLKF
+375 LINDQSTGLKF
-386 ISPNARQMTINGL
+386 VSPNARQMSINGL
-399 RLGISGEIQ
+399 RIGISGDIQ
-408 DGDRITISASS
+408 DGDRITIGATS

-429 TDPNKLAAGDLYGVT
+429 TDPNRLAAGDLYGMT

-457 EYVQQPPASLVKPI
+457 EFAQQTPASLVKPI

-492 EPLVSI
+492 QPLVSI

-514 VNAEMQVFTREGQ
+514 ADVEMQVFTREGQ

-532 AGLADSQ
+532 AGIADSQ

-559 NLNADQGY
+559 HLNADQGY

-587 GAAVVNQEAVI
+587 GAAIVKQEAVI
-598 QSASLPERKNQNL
+598 QSSALPARTNSTGSTLN
-611 DLEAPPISIVDQ
+611 IVDQ
-623 GDLKLNGKALTALT
+623 ADLKLNGKALSALP
-637 LASDTSLTSA
+637 LANGTSLTSA

-697 PMNSL
+697 SMDSL

-709 NQSTSVTNVEAVI
+709 NQSTSDTNVEAVI
-722 GVNNSLTLQN
+722 GVNNSLRLQN
-732 TAGNEAASIT
+732 TVGNEAASIT
-742 LNSPASVFKG
+742 LNSPASVFKS
-752 LSGEVR
+752 LAGEVR
-758 AAIKIEATRVGGDS
+758 AAIKIEATRAGGDS

-810 VFATGATNAPATL
+810 VFATGATSASATL
-823 TAEYSAGEL
+823 AADYSAGEV
-832 DPLALRNRITRFE
+832 DPLALRNRITHFE

-856 DTTGTVLAT
+856 DATGTVLAT
-865 RNYFSGQDL
+865 RDYLSGQDL

-895 DGNQSGLGSNENAL
+895 DGNRSGLGSNENAL

-916 KKVFGASQNFHEG
+916 KKVFGASQNFHDG

-938 NTSRLAEVAKQALEI
+938 NTSRLAEVAEQALEI
-953 VHDQAVQ
+953 VHDQAVR

-965 SGVNLDEEASNLI
+965 SGVNLDEEAANLI

>member
-37 QELDVKENLPTK
+37 QELDIKENLPTK

-56 SGAIATGV
+56 SGAVATGV

-70 FIESS
+70 FVESS
-75 VRSSAS
+75 VRSSVS
-81 DLAAQSPLIE
+81 DLAAQSPLID

-102 QSASLTPALDQFFDG
+102 QSASLTPALDEFFDG
-117 MKELS
+117 IKELS

-129 RRDTALA
+129 RRDTALSN
-136 DAKGLAS
+136 AKGLAS
-143 RFNELSHQLQLIDDE
+143 RFNELGHQLQLIDDE
-158 TRNQLSYKVNEFNA
+158 TKNQLSYKVSEFNA

-178 VINQKLLRQSDLKR
+178 VINQKLVRQSDLKR

-207 LSKNFRLSVEQ
+207 LSKRFRVSVEQ
-218 SSNGIVSVSL
+218 AANGMVSVTV
-228 GKNSD
+228 GKNAN
-233 GVKVVDGSSAK
+233 GVKVVDGGSAK
-244 QLGIEYKATTS
+244 QMGVEYKTATS
-255 PAEAILVL
+255 PAEATLVL
-263 DAFGDRQD
+263 DAYGDRQD
-271 LSGLTGVGGELG
+271 LSGLTGAGGEIG
-283 GLLQFRTSVLA
+283 GLLQFRSSVLA
-294 PSVDNLNS
+294 PSMNNLNL

-312 SVLSGGMDIYG
+312 SALSGGMDLYG
-323 NKGGPLFDTP
+323 DKGGPLFDTP

-345 NLGVSIQVTDKRPE
+345 NPGVSIQVTEKRPE
-359 NNHSLELIFDK
+359 NSHSLELIFDK

-375 MINDQSNGLKF
+375 LINDQSTGLKF
-386 ISPNARQMTINGL
+386 VSPNARQMSINGL
-399 RLGISGEIQ
+399 RIGISGDIQ
-408 DGDRITISASS
+408 DGDRITIGATS

-429 TDPNKLAAGDLYGVT
+429 TDPNRLAAGDLYGMT

-457 EYVQQPPASLVKPI
+457 GFAQQTPASLVKPI

-492 EPLVSI
+492 QPLVSI

-514 VNAEMQVFTREGQ
+514 ADVEMQVFTREGQ

-532 AGLADSQ
+532 AGIADSQ

-559 NLNADQGY
+559 QLNADQGY

-587 GAAVVNQEAVI
+587 GAAIVKQEAVI
-598 QSASLPERKNQNL
+598 QSSALPARTNSTGSTLN
-611 DLEAPPISIVDQ
+611 IVDQ
-623 GDLKLNGKALTALT
+623 ADLKLNGKALSALP
-637 LASDTSLTSA
+637 LADGTSLTSA

-697 PMNSL
+697 SMNSL

-709 NQSTSVTNVEAVI
+709 NQSTSDTNVEAVI
-722 GVNNSLTLQN
+722 GVNNSLRLQN
-732 TAGNEAASIT
+732 TVGNEAASIT
-742 LNSPASVFKG
+742 LNSPASVFKS
-752 LSGEVR
+752 LTGEVR
-758 AAIKIEATRVGGDS
+758 AAIKIEATRAGGDS

-810 VFATGATNAPATL
+810 VFATGATSASATL
-823 TAEYSAGEL
+823 AADYSAGEV
-832 DPLALRNRITRFE
+832 DPLALRNRITHFE

-856 DTTGTVLAT
+856 DATGTVLAT
-865 RNYFSGQDL
+865 RDYLSGQDL

-895 DGNQSGLGSNENAL
+895 DGNRSGLGSNENAL

-916 KKVFGASQNFHEG
+916 KKVFGASQNFHDG

-938 NTSRLAEVAKQALEI
+938 NTSRLAEVAEQALEI
-953 VHDQAVQ
+953 VHDQAVR

-965 SGVNLDEEASNLI
+965 SGVNLDEEAANLI

>member
-37 QELDVKENLPTK
+37 QELDIKENLPTK

-56 SGAIATGV
+56 SGAVATGV

-70 FIESS
+70 FVESS
-75 VRSSAS
+75 VRSSVS
-81 DLAAQSPLIE
+81 DLAAQSPLID

-102 QSASLTPALDQFFDG
+102 QSASLTPALDEFFDG
-117 MKELS
+117 IKELS

-129 RRDTALA
+129 RRDTALSN
-136 DAKGLAS
+136 AKGLAS
-143 RFNELSHQLQLIDDE
+143 RFNELGHQLQLIDDE
-158 TRNQLSYKVNEFNA
+158 TKNQLNYKVSEFNA

-178 VINQKLLRQSDLKR
+178 VINQKLVRQSDLKR

-207 LSKNFRLSVEQ
+207 LSKRFRVSVEQ
-218 SSNGIVSVSL
+218 AANGMVSVTV
-228 GKNSD
+228 GKNAN
-233 GVKVVDGSSAK
+233 GVKVVDGGSAK
-244 QLGIEYKATTS
+244 QMGVEYKTATS
-255 PAEAILVL
+255 PAEATLVL
-263 DAFGDRQD
+263 DAYGDRQD
-271 LSGLTGVGGELG
+271 LSGLTGAGGEIG
-283 GLLQFRTSVLA
+283 GLLQFRSSVLA
-294 PSVDNLNS
+294 PSMNNLNL

-312 SVLSGGMDIYG
+312 SALSGGMDLYG
-323 NKGGPLFDTP
+323 DKGGPLFDTP

-345 NLGVSIQVTDKRPE
+345 NPGVSIQVTEKRPE
-359 NNHSLELIFDK
+359 NSHSLELIFDK

-375 MINDQSNGLKF
+375 LINDQSTGLKF
-386 ISPNARQMTINGL
+386 VSPNARQMSINGL
-399 RLGISGEIQ
+399 RIGISGDIQ
-408 DGDRITISASS
+408 DGDRITIGATS

-429 TDPNKLAAGDLYGVT
+429 TDPNRLAAGDLYGMT

-457 EYVQQPPASLVKPI
+457 GFAQQTPASLVKPI

-492 EPLVSI
+492 QPLVSI

-514 VNAEMQVFTREGQ
+514 ADVEMQVFTREGQ

-532 AGLADSQ
+532 AGIADSQ

-559 NLNADQGY
+559 HLNADQGY

-587 GAAVVNQEAVI
+587 GAAIVKQEAVI
-598 QSASLPERKNQNL
+598 QSSALPARTNSTGSTLN
-611 DLEAPPISIVDQ
+611 IVDQ
-623 GDLKLNGKALTALT
+623 ADLKLNGKALSALP
-637 LASDTSLTSA
+637 LANGTSLTSA

-697 PMNSL
+697 SMDSL

-709 NQSTSVTNVEAVI
+709 NQSTSDTKVEAVI
-722 GVNNSLTLQN
+722 AGNNSPRLQN
-732 TAGNEAASIT
+732 TVGNEAASIT
-742 LNSPASVFKG
+742 LNSPASVFKS
-752 LSGEVR
+752 LAGEVR
-758 AAIKIEATRVGGDS
+758 AAIKIEATRAGGDS

-777 ALTLSSQGTSSD
+777 ALTLSNQGTSSD

-810 VFATGATNAPATL
+810 VFATGATSASATL
-823 TAEYSAGEL
+823 AADYSAGEV
-832 DPLALRNRITRFE
+832 DPLALRNRITHFE
-845 FISDTQYQIKD
+845 FISDSQYQIKD
-856 DTTGTVLAT
+856 DATGTVLAT
-865 RNYFSGQDL
+865 RDYLSGQDL

-895 DGNQSGLGSNENAL
+895 DGNRSGLGSNENAL

-916 KKVFGASQNFHEG
+916 KKVFGASQNFHDG

-938 NTSRLAEVAKQALEI
+938 NTSRLAEVAEQALEI
-953 VHDQAVQ
+953 VHDQAVR

-965 SGVNLDEEASNLI
+965 SGVNLDEEAANLI

>member
-1 MTDLL
+1 M
-6 SIGAN
+6 N
-11 ALKTNQ
+11 
-17 SALAIVSN
+17 
-25 NIANVNTEGYVR
+25 
-37 QELDVKENLPTK
+37 
-49 AGLVYVG
+49 
-56 SGAIATGV
+56 
-64 RRAYDS
+64 
-70 FIESS
+70 
-75 VRSSAS
+75 
-81 DLAAQSPLIE
+81 
-91 YSNRMI
+91 
-97 DILGD
+97 
-102 QSASLTPALDQFFDG
+102 
-117 MKELS
+117 
-122 LDPSSEL
+122 
-129 RRDTALA
+129 
-136 DAKGLAS
+136 
-143 RFNELSHQLQLIDDE
+143 
-158 TRNQLSYKVNEFNA
+158 
-172 LTDQLA
+172 
-178 VINQKLLRQSDLKR
+178 
-192 QPPDLLNS
+192 
-200 RDQVLVE
+200 
-207 LSKNFRLSVEQ
+207 
-218 SSNGIVSVSL
+218 
-228 GKNSD
+228 
-233 GVKVVDGSSAK
+233 
-244 QLGIEYKATTS
+244 
-255 PAEAILVL
+255 
-263 DAFGDRQD
+263 
-271 LSGLTGVGGELG
+271 
-283 GLLQFRTSVLA
+283 
-294 PSVDNLNS
+294 NLNL

-312 SVLSGGMDIYG
+312 SALSGGMDLYG
-323 NKGGPLFDTP
+323 DKGGPLFDTP

-345 NLGVSIQVTDKRPE
+345 NPGVSIQVTEKRPE
-359 NNHSLELIFDK
+359 NSHSLELIFDK

-375 MINDQSNGLKF
+375 LINDQSTGLKF
-386 ISPNARQMTINGL
+386 VSPNARQMSINGL
-399 RLGISGEIQ
+399 RIGISGDIQ
-408 DGDRITISASS
+408 DGDRITIGATS

-429 TDPNKLAAGDLYGVT
+429 TDPNRLAAGDLYGMT

-457 EYVQQPPASLVKPI
+457 EFAQQTPASLVKPI

-492 EPLVSI
+492 QPLVSI

-514 VNAEMQVFTREGQ
+514 ADVEMQVFTREGQ

-532 AGLADSQ
+532 AGIADSQ

-559 NLNADQGY
+559 HLNADQGY

-587 GAAVVNQEAVI
+587 GAAIVKQEAVI
-598 QSASLPERKNQNL
+598 QSSALPARTNSTGSTLN
-611 DLEAPPISIVDQ
+611 IVDQ
-623 GDLKLNGKALTALT
+623 ADLKLNGKALSALP
-637 LASDTSLTSA
+637 LADDTPLTSA

-671 IDISRQDIDLNAS
+671 IDISRQDIDFNAS
-684 SLSING
+684 SLSINE
-690 STINLPS
+690 TDINLPS

-709 NQSTSVTNVEAVI
+709 NQSTSDTNVEAVI
-722 GVNNSLTLQN
+722 GVNNSLRLQN
-732 TAGNEAASIT
+732 TAGNEAASIEFD
-742 LNSPASVFKG
+742 SPASVFKS
-752 LSGEVR
+752 LAGEVR
-758 AAIKIEATRVGGDS
+758 AAIKIEATRTGGDS

-810 VFATGATNAPATL
+810 VFATGATSASATL
-823 TAEYSAGEL
+823 AADYSAGEV
-832 DPLALRNRITRFE
+832 DPLALRNRITHFE

-856 DTTGTVLAT
+856 DATGTVLAT
-865 RNYFSGQDL
+865 RDYLSGQDL

-895 DGNQSGLGSNENAL
+895 DGNRSGLGSNENAL

-916 KKVFGASQNFHEG
+916 KKVFGASQNFHDG

-938 NTSRLAEVAKQALEI
+938 NTSRLAEVAEQALEI
-953 VHDQAVQ
+953 VHDQAVR

-965 SGVNLDEEASNLI
+965 SGVNLDEEAANLI

>member
-37 QELDVKENLPTK
+37 QELDIKENLPTK

-56 SGAIATGV
+56 SGAVATGV

-70 FIESS
+70 FVESS
-75 VRSSAS
+75 VRSSVS
-81 DLAAQSPLIE
+81 DLAAQSPLID

-102 QSASLTPALDQFFDG
+102 QSASLTPALDEFFDG
-117 MKELS
+117 IKELS

-129 RRDTALA
+129 RRDTALS

-143 RFNELSHQLQLIDDE
+143 RFNELGHQLQLIDDE
-158 TRNQLSYKVNEFNA
+158 TKNQLNYKVSEFNA

-178 VINQKLLRQSDLKR
+178 VINQKLVRQSDLKR

-207 LSKNFRLSVEQ
+207 LSKRFRVSVEQ
-218 SSNGIVSVSL
+218 AANGMVSVTV
-228 GKNSD
+228 GKNAN
-233 GVKVVDGSSAK
+233 GVKVVDGGSAK
-244 QLGIEYKATTS
+244 QMGVEYKTATS
-255 PAEAILVL
+255 PAEATLVL
-263 DAFGDRQD
+263 DAYGDRQD
-271 LSGLTGVGGELG
+271 LSGLTGAGGEIG
-283 GLLQFRTSVLA
+283 GLLQFRSSVLA
-294 PSVDNLNS
+294 PSMNNLNL

-312 SVLSGGMDIYG
+312 SALSGGMDLYG
-323 NKGGPLFDTP
+323 DKGGPLFDTP

-345 NLGVSIQVTDKRPE
+345 NPGVSIQVTEKRPE
-359 NNHSLELIFDK
+359 NSHSLELIFDK

-375 MINDQSNGLKF
+375 LINDQSTGLKF
-386 ISPNARQMTINGL
+386 VSPNARQMSINGL
-399 RLGISGEIQ
+399 RIGISGDIQ
-408 DGDRITISASS
+408 DGDRITIGATS

-429 TDPNKLAAGDLYGVT
+429 TDPNRLAAGDLYGMT

-457 EYVQQPPASLVKPI
+457 EFAQQTPASLVKPI

-492 EPLVSI
+492 QPLVSI

-514 VNAEMQVFTREGQ
+514 ADVEMQVFTREGQ

-532 AGLADSQ
+532 AGIADSQ

-559 NLNADQGY
+559 HLNADQGY

-587 GAAVVNQEAVI
+587 GAAIVKQEAVI
-598 QSASLPERKNQNL
+598 QSSALPARTNSTGSTLN
-611 DLEAPPISIVDQ
+611 IVDQ
-623 GDLKLNGKALTALT
+623 ADLKLNGKALSALP
-637 LASDTSLTSA
+637 LANGTSLTSA

-697 PMNSL
+697 SMDSL

-709 NQSTSVTNVEAVI
+709 NQSTSDTNVEAVI
-722 GVNNSLTLQN
+722 GVNNSLRLQN
-732 TAGNEAASIT
+732 TVGNEAASIT
-742 LNSPASVFKG
+742 LNSPASVFKS
-752 LSGEVR
+752 LAGEVR
-758 AAIKIEATRVGGDS
+758 AAIKIEATRAGGDS

-810 VFATGATNAPATL
+810 VFATGATSASATL
-823 TAEYSAGEL
+823 AADYSAGEV
-832 DPLALRNRITRFE
+832 DPLALRNRITHFE

-856 DTTGTVLAT
+856 DATGTVLAT
-865 RNYFSGQDL
+865 RDYLSGQDL

-895 DGNQSGLGSNENAL
+895 DGNRSGLGSNENAL

-916 KKVFGASQNFHEG
+916 KKVFGASQNFHDG

-938 NTSRLAEVAKQALEI
+938 NTSRLAEVAEQALEI
-953 VHDQAVQ
+953 VHDQAVR

-965 SGVNLDEEASNLI
+965 SGVNLDEEAANLI

>member
-37 QELDVKENLPTK
+37 QELDIKENLPTK

-56 SGAIATGV
+56 SGAVATGV

-70 FIESS
+70 FVESS
-75 VRSSAS
+75 VRSSVS
-81 DLAAQSPLIE
+81 DLAAQSPLID

-102 QSASLTPALDQFFDG
+102 QSASLTPALDEFFDG
-117 MKELS
+117 IKELS

-129 RRDTALA
+129 RRDTALSN
-136 DAKGLAS
+136 AKGLAS
-143 RFNELSHQLQLIDDE
+143 RFNELGHQLQLIDDE
-158 TRNQLSYKVNEFNA
+158 TKNQLNYKVSEFNA

-178 VINQKLLRQSDLKR
+178 VINQKLVRQSDLKR

-207 LSKNFRLSVEQ
+207 LSKRFRVSVEQ
-218 SSNGIVSVSL
+218 AANGMVSVTV
-228 GKNSD
+228 GKNAN
-233 GVKVVDGSSAK
+233 GVKVVDGGSAK
-244 QLGIEYKATTS
+244 QMGVEYKTATS
-255 PAEAILVL
+255 PAEATLVL
-263 DAFGDRQD
+263 DAYGDRQD
-271 LSGLTGVGGELG
+271 LSGLTGAGGEIG
-283 GLLQFRTSVLA
+283 GLLQFRSSVLA
-294 PSVDNLNS
+294 PSMNNLNL

-312 SVLSGGMDIYG
+312 LALSGGMDLYG
-323 NKGGPLFDTP
+323 DKGGPLFDTP

-345 NLGVSIQVTDKRPE
+345 NPGVSIQVTEKRPE

-375 MINDQSNGLKF
+375 LINDQSTGLKF
-386 ISPNARQMTINGL
+386 VSPNARQMSINGL
-399 RLGISGEIQ
+399 RIGISGDIQ
-408 DGDRITISASS
+408 DGDRITIGATS

-429 TDPNKLAAGDLYGVT
+429 TDPNRLAAGDLYGMT

-457 EYVQQPPASLVKPI
+457 EFAQQTPASLVKPI

-492 EPLVSI
+492 QPLVSI

-514 VNAEMQVFTREGQ
+514 ADVEMQVFTREGQ

-532 AGLADSQ
+532 AGIADSQ

-559 NLNADQGY
+559 HLNADQGY

-587 GAAVVNQEAVI
+587 GAAIVKQEAVI
-598 QSASLPERKNQNL
+598 QSSALPARTNSTGSTLN
-611 DLEAPPISIVDQ
+611 IVDQ
-623 GDLKLNGKALTALT
+623 ADLKLNGKALSALP
-637 LASDTSLTSA
+637 LANGTSLTSA

-697 PMNSL
+697 SMDSL

-709 NQSTSVTNVEAVI
+709 NQSTSDTNVEAVI
-722 GVNNSLTLQN
+722 GVNNSLRLQN
-732 TAGNEAASIT
+732 TAGNEAASIEFD
-742 LNSPASVFKG
+742 SPASVFK
-752 LSGEVR
+752 SIAGEVR
-758 AAIKIEATRVGGDS
+758 AAIKIEATRTGGDS

-810 VFATGATNAPATL
+810 VFATGATSASATL
-823 TAEYSAGEL
+823 AADYSAGEV
-832 DPLALRNRITRFE
+832 DPLALRNRITHFE
-845 FISDTQYQIKD
+845 FISDSQYQIKD
-856 DTTGTVLAT
+856 DATGTVLAT
-865 RNYFSGQDL
+865 RDYLSGQDL

-895 DGNQSGLGSNENAL
+895 DGNRSGLGSNENAL

-916 KKVFGASQNFHEG
+916 KKVFGASQNFHDG

-938 NTSRLAEVAKQALEI
+938 NTSRLAEVAEQALEI
-953 VHDQAVQ
+953 VHDQAVR

-965 SGVNLDEEASNLI
+965 SGVNLDEEAANLI

>member
-37 QELDVKENLPTK
+37 QELDIKENLPTK

-56 SGAIATGV
+56 SGAVATGV

-70 FIESS
+70 FVESS
-75 VRSSAS
+75 VRSSVS
-81 DLAAQSPLIE
+81 DLAAQSPLID

-102 QSASLTPALDQFFDG
+102 QSASLTPALDEFFDG
-117 MKELS
+117 IKELS

-129 RRDTALA
+129 RRDTALS

-143 RFNELSHQLQLIDDE
+143 RFNELGHQLQLIDDE
-158 TRNQLSYKVNEFNA
+158 TKNQLNYKVSEFNA

-178 VINQKLLRQSDLKR
+178 VINQKLVRQSDLKR

-207 LSKNFRLSVEQ
+207 LSKRFRVSVEQ
-218 SSNGIVSVSL
+218 AANGMVSVTV
-228 GKNSD
+228 GKNAN
-233 GVKVVDGSSAK
+233 GVKVVDGGSAK
-244 QLGIEYKATTS
+244 QMGVEYKTATS
-255 PAEAILVL
+255 PAEATLVL
-263 DAFGDRQD
+263 DAYGDRQD
-271 LSGLTGVGGELG
+271 LSGLTGAGGEIG
-283 GLLQFRTSVLA
+283 GLLQFRSSVLA
-294 PSVDNLNS
+294 PSMNNLNL

-312 SVLSGGMDIYG
+312 SALSGGMDLYG
-323 NKGGPLFDTP
+323 DKGGPLFDTP

-345 NLGVSIQVTDKRPE
+345 NPGVSIQVTEKRPE
-359 NNHSLELIFDK
+359 NSHSLELIFDK

-375 MINDQSNGLKF
+375 LINDQSTGLKF
-386 ISPNARQMTINGL
+386 VSPNARQMSINGL
-399 RLGISGEIQ
+399 RIGISGDIQ
-408 DGDRITISASS
+408 DGDRITIGATS

-429 TDPNKLAAGDLYGVT
+429 TDPNRLAAGDLYGMT

-457 EYVQQPPASLVKPI
+457 GFAQQTPASLVKPI

-492 EPLVSI
+492 QPLVSI

-514 VNAEMQVFTREGQ
+514 ADVEMQVFTREGQ

-532 AGLADSQ
+532 AGIADSQ

-559 NLNADQGY
+559 QLNADQGY

-587 GAAVVNQEAVI
+587 GAAIVKQEAVI
-598 QSASLPERKNQNL
+598 QSSALPARTNSTGSTLN
-611 DLEAPPISIVDQ
+611 IVDQ
-623 GDLKLNGKALTALT
+623 ADLKLNGKALSALP
-637 LASDTSLTSA
+637 LANGTSLTSA

-697 PMNSL
+697 SMDSL

-709 NQSTSVTNVEAVI
+709 NQSTSDTNVEAVI
-722 GVNNSLTLQN
+722 GVNNSLRLQN
-732 TAGNEAASIT
+732 TVGNEAASIT
-742 LNSPASVFKG
+742 LNSPASVFKS
-752 LSGEVR
+752 LAGEVR
-758 AAIKIEATRVGGDS
+758 AAIKIEATRTGGDS

-810 VFATGATNAPATL
+810 VFATGATSASATL
-823 TAEYSAGEL
+823 AADYSAGEV
-832 DPLALRNRITRFE
+832 DPLALRNRITHFE
-845 FISDTQYQIKD
+845 FISDSQYQIKD
-856 DTTGTVLAT
+856 DATGTVLAT
-865 RNYFSGQDL
+865 RDYLSGQDL

-895 DGNQSGLGSNENAL
+895 DGNRSGLGSNENAL

-916 KKVFGASQNFHEG
+916 KKVFGASQNFHDG

-938 NTSRLAEVAKQALEI
+938 NTSRLAEVAEQALEI
-953 VHDQAVQ
+953 VHDQAVR

-965 SGVNLDEEASNLI
+965 SGVNLDEEAANLI

>member
-37 QELDVKENLPTK
+37 QELDIKENLPTK

-56 SGAIATGV
+56 SGAVATGV

-70 FIESS
+70 FVESS
-75 VRSSAS
+75 VRSSVS
-81 DLAAQSPLIE
+81 DLAAQSPLID

-102 QSASLTPALDQFFDG
+102 QSASLTPALDEFFDG
-117 MKELS
+117 IKELS

-129 RRDTALA
+129 RRDTALSN
-136 DAKGLAS
+136 AKGLAS
-143 RFNELSHQLQLIDDE
+143 RFNELGHQLQLIDDE
-158 TRNQLSYKVNEFNA
+158 TKNQLSYKVSEFNA

-178 VINQKLLRQSDLKR
+178 VINQKLVRQSDLKR

-207 LSKNFRLSVEQ
+207 LSKRFRVSVEQ
-218 SSNGIVSVSL
+218 AANGMVSVTV
-228 GKNSD
+228 GKNAN
-233 GVKVVDGSSAK
+233 GVKVVDGGSAK
-244 QLGIEYKATTS
+244 QMGVEYKTATS
-255 PAEAILVL
+255 PAEATLVL
-263 DAFGDRQD
+263 DAYGDRQD
-271 LSGLTGVGGELG
+271 LSGLTGAGGEIG
-283 GLLQFRTSVLA
+283 GLLQFRSSVLA
-294 PSVDNLNS
+294 PSMNNLNL

-312 SVLSGGMDIYG
+312 SALSGGMDLYG
-323 NKGGPLFDTP
+323 DKGGPLFDTP

-345 NLGVSIQVTDKRPE
+345 NPGVSIQVTEKRPE
-359 NNHSLELIFDK
+359 NSHSLELIFDK

-375 MINDQSNGLKF
+375 LINDQSTGLKF
-386 ISPNARQMTINGL
+386 VSPNARQMSINGL
-399 RLGISGEIQ
+399 RIGISGDIQ
-408 DGDRITISASS
+408 DGDRITIGATS

-429 TDPNKLAAGDLYGVT
+429 TDPNRLAAGDLYGMT

-457 EYVQQPPASLVKPI
+457 EFAQQTPASLVKPI

-492 EPLVSI
+492 QPLVSI

-514 VNAEMQVFTREGQ
+514 ADVEMQVFTREGQ

-532 AGLADSQ
+532 AGIADSQ

-559 NLNADQGY
+559 QLNADQGY

-587 GAAVVNQEAVI
+587 GAAIVKQEAVI
-598 QSASLPERKNQNL
+598 QSSALPARTNSTGSTLN
-611 DLEAPPISIVDQ
+611 IVDQ
-623 GDLKLNGKALTALT
+623 ADLKLNGKALSALP
-637 LASDTSLTSA
+637 LANGTSLTSA

-697 PMNSL
+697 SMNSL

-709 NQSTSVTNVEAVI
+709 NQSTSDTNVEAVI
-722 GVNNSLTLQN
+722 GVNNSLRLQN
-732 TAGNEAASIT
+732 TVGNEAASIT
-742 LNSPASVFKG
+742 LNSPASVFKS
-752 LSGEVR
+752 LAGEVR
-758 AAIKIEATRVGGDS
+758 AAIKIEATRTGGDS

-810 VFATGATNAPATL
+810 VFATGATSASATL
-823 TAEYSAGEL
+823 AADYSAGEV
-832 DPLALRNRITRFE
+832 DPLALRNRITHFE

-856 DTTGTVLAT
+856 DATGTVLAT
-865 RNYFSGQDL
+865 RDYLSGQDL

-895 DGNQSGLGSNENAL
+895 DGNRSGLGSNENAL

-916 KKVFGASQNFHEG
+916 KKVFGASQNFHDG

-938 NTSRLAEVAKQALEI
+938 NTSRLAEVAEQALEI
-953 VHDQAVQ
+953 VHDQAVR

-965 SGVNLDEEASNLI
+965 SGVNLDEEAANLI

>member
-37 QELDVKENLPTK
+37 QELDIKENLPTK

-56 SGAIATGV
+56 SGAVATGV

-70 FIESS
+70 FVESS
-75 VRSSAS
+75 VRSSVS
-81 DLAAQSPLIE
+81 DLAAQSPLID

-102 QSASLTPALDQFFDG
+102 QSASLTPALDEFFDG
-117 MKELS
+117 IKELS

-129 RRDTALA
+129 RRDTALSE
-136 DAKGLAS
+136 AKGLAS
-143 RFNELSHQLQLIDDE
+143 RFNELGHQLQLIDDE
-158 TRNQLSYKVNEFNA
+158 TKNQLNYKVSEFNA

-178 VINQKLLRQSDLKR
+178 VINQKLVRQSDLKR

-207 LSKNFRLSVEQ
+207 LSKRFRVSVEQ
-218 SSNGIVSVSL
+218 AANGMVSVTV
-228 GKNSD
+228 GKNAN
-233 GVKVVDGSSAK
+233 GVKVVDGGSAK
-244 QLGIEYKATTS
+244 QMGVEYKTATS
-255 PAEAILVL
+255 PAEATLVL
-263 DAFGDRQD
+263 DAYGDRQD
-271 LSGLTGVGGELG
+271 LSGLTGAGGEIG
-283 GLLQFRTSVLA
+283 GLLQFRSSVLA
-294 PSVDNLNS
+294 PSMNNLNL

-312 SVLSGGMDIYG
+312 SALSGGMDLYG
-323 NKGGPLFDTP
+323 DKGGPLFDTP

-345 NLGVSIQVTDKRPE
+345 NPGVSIQVTEKRPE
-359 NNHSLELIFDK
+359 NSHSLELIFDK

-375 MINDQSNGLKF
+375 LINDQSTGLKF
-386 ISPNARQMTINGL
+386 VSPNARQMSINGL
-399 RLGISGEIQ
+399 RIGISGDIQ
-408 DGDRITISASS
+408 DGDRITIGATS

-429 TDPNKLAAGDLYGVT
+429 TDPNRLAAGDLYGMT

-457 EYVQQPPASLVKPI
+457 EFAQQTPASLVKPI

-492 EPLVSI
+492 QPLVSI

-506 LTLSKEYP
+506 FTLSKEYP
-514 VNAEMQVFTREGQ
+514 ADVEMQVFTREGQ

-532 AGLADSQ
+532 AGIADSQ

-559 NLNADQGY
+559 HLNADQGY

-587 GAAVVNQEAVI
+587 GAAIVKQEAVI
-598 QSASLPERKNQNL
+598 QSSALPARTNSTGSTLN
-611 DLEAPPISIVDQ
+611 IVDQ
-623 GDLKLNGKALTALT
+623 ADLKLNGKALSALP
-637 LASDTSLTSA
+637 LANGTSLTSA
-647 AVVSWLNTNISTHG
+647 AVVSWLNSNISTHG

-697 PMNSL
+697 SMDSL

-709 NQSTSVTNVEAVI
+709 NQSTSDTNVEAVI
-722 GVNNSLTLQN
+722 GVNNSLRLQN
-732 TAGNEAASIT
+732 TVGNEAASIT
-742 LNSPASVFKG
+742 LNSPASVFKS
-752 LSGEVR
+752 LAGEVR
-758 AAIKIEATRVGGDS
+758 AAIKIEATRTGGDS

-810 VFATGATNAPATL
+810 VFATGATSASATL
-823 TAEYSAGEL
+823 AADYSAGEV
-832 DPLALRNRITRFE
+832 DPLALRNRITHFE

-856 DTTGTVLAT
+856 DATGTVLAT
-865 RNYFSGQDL
+865 RDYLSGQDL

-916 KKVFGASQNFHEG
+916 KKVFGASQNFHDG

-938 NTSRLAEVAKQALEI
+938 NTSRLAEVAEQALEI
-953 VHDQAVQ
+953 VHDQAVR

-965 SGVNLDEEASNLI
+965 SGVNLDEEAANLI

>member
-56 SGAIATGV
+56 SGAVATGV

-70 FIESS
+70 FVESS
-75 VRSSAS
+75 VRSSVS
-81 DLAAQSPLIE
+81 DLAAQSPLID

-102 QSASLTPALDQFFDG
+102 QSASLTPALDEFFDG
-117 MKELS
+117 IKELS

-129 RRDTALA
+129 RRDTALSN
-136 DAKGLAS
+136 AKGLAS
-143 RFNELSHQLQLIDDE
+143 RFNELGHQLQLIDDE
-158 TRNQLSYKVNEFNA
+158 TKNQLSYKVSEFNA

-178 VINQKLLRQSDLKR
+178 VINQKLVRQSDLKR

-207 LSKNFRLSVEQ
+207 LSKRFRVSVEQ
-218 SSNGIVSVSL
+218 AANGMVSVTV
-228 GKNSD
+228 GKNAN
-233 GVKVVDGSSAK
+233 GVKVVDGGSAK
-244 QLGIEYKATTS
+244 QMGVEYKTATS
-255 PAEAILVL
+255 PAEATLVL
-263 DAFGDRQD
+263 DAYGDRQD
-271 LSGLTGVGGELG
+271 LSGLTGAGGEIG
-283 GLLQFRTSVLA
+283 GLLQFRSSVLA
-294 PSVDNLNS
+294 PSMNNLNL

-312 SVLSGGMDIYG
+312 SALSGGMDLYG
-323 NKGGPLFDTP
+323 DKGGPLFDTP

-345 NLGVSIQVTDKRPE
+345 NPGVSIQVTEKRPE
-359 NNHSLELIFDK
+359 NSHSLELIFDK

-375 MINDQSNGLKF
+375 LINDQSTGLKF
-386 ISPNARQMTINGL
+386 VSPNARQMSINGL
-399 RLGISGEIQ
+399 RIGISGDIQ
-408 DGDRITISASS
+408 DGDRITIGATS

-429 TDPNKLAAGDLYGVT
+429 TDPNRLAAGDLYGMT

-457 EYVQQPPASLVKPI
+457 EFAQQTPASLVKPI

-492 EPLVSI
+492 QPLVSI

-514 VNAEMQVFTREGQ
+514 ADVEMQVFTREGQ

-532 AGLADSQ
+532 AGIADSQ

-559 NLNADQGY
+559 QLNADQGY

-587 GAAVVNQEAVI
+587 GAAIVKQEAVI
-598 QSASLPERKNQNL
+598 QSSALPARTNSTGSTLN
-611 DLEAPPISIVDQ
+611 IVDQ
-623 GDLKLNGKALTALT
+623 ADLKLNGKALSALP
-637 LASDTSLTSA
+637 LANGTSLTSA

-697 PMNSL
+697 SMNSL

-709 NQSTSVTNVEAVI
+709 NQSTSDTKVEAVI
-722 GVNNSLTLQN
+722 GVNNSLRLQN
-732 TAGNEAASIT
+732 TVGNEAASIT
-742 LNSPASVFKG
+742 LNSPASVFKS
-752 LSGEVR
+752 LAGEVR
-758 AAIKIEATRVGGDS
+758 AAIKIEATRTGGDS

-810 VFATGATNAPATL
+810 VFATGATSASATL
-823 TAEYSAGEL
+823 AADYSAGEV
-832 DPLALRNRITRFE
+832 DPLALRNRITHFE

-856 DTTGTVLAT
+856 DATGTVLAT
-865 RNYFSGQDL
+865 RDYLSGQDL

-895 DGNQSGLGSNENAL
+895 DGNRSGLGSNENAL

-916 KKVFGASQNFHEG
+916 KKVFGASQNFHDG

-938 NTSRLAEVAKQALEI
+938 NTSRLAEVAEQALEI
-953 VHDQAVQ
+953 VHDQAVR

-965 SGVNLDEEASNLI
+965 SGVNLDEEAANLI

>member
-37 QELDVKENLPTK
+37 QELDIKENLPTK

-56 SGAIATGV
+56 SGAVATGV

-70 FIESS
+70 FVESS
-75 VRSSAS
+75 VRSSVS

-102 QSASLTPALDQFFDG
+102 QSASLTPALDEFFDG
-117 MKELS
+117 IKELS

-129 RRDTALA
+129 RRDTALSN
-136 DAKGLAS
+136 AKGLAS
-143 RFNELSHQLQLIDDE
+143 RFNELGHQLQLIDDE
-158 TRNQLSYKVNEFNA
+158 TKNQLSYKVSEFNA

-178 VINQKLLRQSDLKR
+178 VINQKLVRQSDLKR

-207 LSKNFRLSVEQ
+207 LSKRFRVSVEQ
-218 SSNGIVSVSL
+218 AANGMVSVTV
-228 GKNSD
+228 GKNAN
-233 GVKVVDGSSAK
+233 GVKVVDGGSAK
-244 QLGIEYKATTS
+244 QMGVEYKTATS
-255 PAEAILVL
+255 PAEATLVL
-263 DAFGDRQD
+263 DAYGDRQD
-271 LSGLTGVGGELG
+271 LSGLTGAGGEIG
-283 GLLQFRTSVLA
+283 GLLQFRSSVLA
-294 PSVDNLNS
+294 PSMNNLNL
-302 LAATVSNEVN
+302 LASTVSNEVN
-312 SVLSGGMDIYG
+312 SALSGGMDLYG
-323 NKGGPLFDTP
+323 DKGGPLFDTP

-345 NLGVSIQVTDKRPE
+345 NPGVSIQVTEKRPE
-359 NNHSLELIFDK
+359 NSHSLELIFDK

-375 MINDQSNGLKF
+375 LINDQSTGLKF
-386 ISPNARQMTINGL
+386 VSPNARQMSINGL
-399 RLGISGEIQ
+399 RIGISGDIQ
-408 DGDRITISASS
+408 DGDRITIGATSS
-419 SAAESMRVVM
+419 SAESMRVVM
-429 TDPNKLAAGDLYGVT
+429 TDPNRLAAGDLYGMT

-457 EYVQQPPASLVKPI
+457 GFAQQTPASLVKPI

-492 EPLVSI
+492 QPLVSI

-514 VNAEMQVFTREGQ
+514 ADVEMQVFTREGQ

-559 NLNADQGY
+559 QLNADQGY

-587 GAAVVNQEAVI
+587 GAAIVKQEAVI
-598 QSASLPERKNQNL
+598 QSSALPARINSTGSTLN
-611 DLEAPPISIVDQ
+611 IVDQ
-623 GDLKLNGKALTALT
+623 ADLKLNGKALSALP
-637 LASDTSLTSA
+637 LANGTSLTSA

-697 PMNSL
+697 SMNSL

-709 NQSTSVTNVEAVI
+709 NQSTSGTNVEAVI
-722 GVNNSLTLQN
+722 GVNNSLRLQN
-732 TAGNEAASIT
+732 TVGNEAASIT
-742 LNSPASVFKG
+742 LNSPASVFKS
-752 LSGEVR
+752 LAGEIR
-758 AAIKIEATRVGGDS
+758 AAIKIEATRAGGDS

-810 VFATGATNAPATL
+810 VFATGATSASATL
-823 TAEYSAGEL
+823 AADYSAGEV
-832 DPLALRNRITRFE
+832 DPLALRNRITHFE

-856 DTTGTVLAT
+856 DATGTVLAT
-865 RNYFSGQDL
+865 RDYLSGQDL

-895 DGNQSGLGSNENAL
+895 DGNRSGLGSNENAL

-916 KKVFGASQNFHEG
+916 KKVFGASQNFHDG

-938 NTSRLAEVAKQALEI
+938 NTSRLAEVAEQALEI
-953 VHDQAVQ
+953 VHDQAVR

-965 SGVNLDEEASNLI
+965 SGVNLDEEAANLI

>member
-37 QELDVKENLPTK
+37 QELDIKENLPTK

-56 SGAIATGV
+56 SGAVATGV

-70 FIESS
+70 FVESS
-75 VRSSAS
+75 VRSSVS
-81 DLAAQSPLIE
+81 DLAAQSPLID

-102 QSASLTPALDQFFDG
+102 QSASLTPALDEFFDG
-117 MKELS
+117 IKELS

-129 RRDTALA
+129 RRDTALSN
-136 DAKGLAS
+136 AKGLAS
-143 RFNELSHQLQLIDDE
+143 RFNELGHQLQLIDDE
-158 TRNQLSYKVNEFNA
+158 TKNQLSYKVSEFNA

-178 VINQKLLRQSDLKR
+178 VINQKLVRQSDLKR

-207 LSKNFRLSVEQ
+207 LSKRFRVSVEQ
-218 SSNGIVSVSL
+218 AANGMVSVTV
-228 GKNSD
+228 GKNAN
-233 GVKVVDGSSAK
+233 GVKVVDGGSAK
-244 QLGIEYKATTS
+244 QMGVEYKTATS
-255 PAEAILVL
+255 PAEATLVL
-263 DAFGDRQD
+263 DAYGDRQD
-271 LSGLTGVGGELG
+271 LSGLTGAGGEIG
-283 GLLQFRTSVLA
+283 GLLQFRSSVLA
-294 PSVDNLNS
+294 PSMNNLNL

-312 SVLSGGMDIYG
+312 SALSGGMDLYG
-323 NKGGPLFDTP
+323 DKGGPLFDTP

-345 NLGVSIQVTDKRPE
+345 NPGVSIQVTEKRPE
-359 NNHSLELIFDK
+359 NSHSLELIFDK

-375 MINDQSNGLKF
+375 LINDQSTGLKF
-386 ISPNARQMTINGL
+386 VSPNARQMSINGL
-399 RLGISGEIQ
+399 RIGISGDIQ
-408 DGDRITISASS
+408 DGDRITIGATS

-429 TDPNKLAAGDLYGVT
+429 TDPNRLAAGDLYGMT

-457 EYVQQPPASLVKPI
+457 EFAQQTPASLVKPI

-492 EPLVSI
+492 QPLVSI

-506 LTLSKEYP
+506 LTLSQEYP
-514 VNAEMQVFTREGQ
+514 ADVEMQVFTREGQ

-559 NLNADQGY
+559 QLNADQGY

-587 GAAVVNQEAVI
+587 GAAIVKQEAVI
-598 QSASLPERKNQNL
+598 QSSALPARTNSTGSTLN
-611 DLEAPPISIVDQ
+611 IVDQ
-623 GDLKLNGKALTALT
+623 ADLKLNGKALSALP
-637 LASDTSLTSA
+637 LANGTSLTSA

-697 PMNSL
+697 SMNSL

-709 NQSTSVTNVEAVI
+709 NQSTSGTKVEAVI
-722 GVNNSLTLQN
+722 GVNNSLRLQN
-732 TAGNEAASIT
+732 TVGNEAASIT
-742 LNSPASVFKG
+742 LNSPASVFKS
-752 LSGEVR
+752 LAGEVR
-758 AAIKIEATRVGGDS
+758 AAIKIEATRTGGDS

-810 VFATGATNAPATL
+810 VFATGATSASATL
-823 TAEYSAGEL
+823 AADYSAGEV
-832 DPLALRNRITRFE
+832 DPLALRNRITHFE

-856 DTTGTVLAT
+856 DATGTVLAT
-865 RNYFSGQDL
+865 RDYLSGQDL
-874 QYQSIRMQMEGE
+874 QYLSIRMQMEGE

-916 KKVFGASQNFHEG
+916 KKVFGASQNFHDG

-938 NTSRLAEVAKQALEI
+938 NTSRLAEVAEQALEI
-953 VHDQAVQ
+953 VHDQAVR

-965 SGVNLDEEASNLI
+965 SGVNLDEEAANLI

>member
-37 QELDVKENLPTK
+37 QELDIKENLPTK

-56 SGAIATGV
+56 SGAVATGV

-70 FIESS
+70 FVESS
-75 VRSSAS
+75 VRSSVS
-81 DLAAQSPLIE
+81 DLAAQSPLID

-102 QSASLTPALDQFFDG
+102 QSASLTPALDEFFDG
-117 MKELS
+117 IKELS

-129 RRDTALA
+129 RRDTALS

-143 RFNELSHQLQLIDDE
+143 RFNELGHQLQLIDDE
-158 TRNQLSYKVNEFNA
+158 TKNQLSYKVSEFNA

-178 VINQKLLRQSDLKR
+178 VINQKLVRQSDLKR

-207 LSKNFRLSVEQ
+207 LSKRFRVSVEQ
-218 SSNGIVSVSL
+218 AANGMVSVTV
-228 GKNSD
+228 GKNAN
-233 GVKVVDGSSAK
+233 GVKVVDGGSAK
-244 QLGIEYKATTS
+244 QMGVEYKTATS
-255 PAEAILVL
+255 PAEATLVL
-263 DAFGDRQD
+263 DAYGDRQD
-271 LSGLTGVGGELG
+271 LSGLTGAGGEIG
-283 GLLQFRTSVLA
+283 GLLQFRSSVLA
-294 PSVDNLNS
+294 PSMNNLNL

-312 SVLSGGMDIYG
+312 SALSGGMDLYG
-323 NKGGPLFDTP
+323 DKGGPLFDTP

-345 NLGVSIQVTDKRPE
+345 NPGVSIQVTEKRPE
-359 NNHSLELIFDK
+359 NSHSLELIFDK

-375 MINDQSNGLKF
+375 LINDQSTGLKF
-386 ISPNARQMTINGL
+386 VSPNARQMSINGL
-399 RLGISGEIQ
+399 RIGISGDIQ
-408 DGDRITISASS
+408 DGDRITIGATS

-429 TDPNKLAAGDLYGVT
+429 TDPNRLAAGDLYGMT

-457 EYVQQPPASLVKPI
+457 EFAQQTPASLVKPI

-492 EPLVSI
+492 QPLVSI

-514 VNAEMQVFTREGQ
+514 ADVEMQVFTREGQ

-532 AGLADSQ
+532 AGIADSQ

-559 NLNADQGY
+559 HLNADQGY

-587 GAAVVNQEAVI
+587 GAAIVKQEAVI
-598 QSASLPERKNQNL
+598 QSSALPARTNSTGSTLN
-611 DLEAPPISIVDQ
+611 IVDQ
-623 GDLKLNGKALTALT
+623 ADLKLNGKALSALP
-637 LASDTSLTSA
+637 LANGTSLTSA

-697 PMNSL
+697 SMNSL

-709 NQSTSVTNVEAVI
+709 NQSTSDTNVEAVI
-722 GVNNSLTLQN
+722 GVNNSLRLQN
-732 TAGNEAASIT
+732 TVGNEAASIT
-742 LNSPASVFKG
+742 LNSPASVFKS
-752 LSGEVR
+752 LAGEVR
-758 AAIKIEATRVGGDS
+758 AAIKIEATRTGGDS

-810 VFATGATNAPATL
+810 VFATGATSASATL
-823 TAEYSAGEL
+823 AADYSAGEV
-832 DPLALRNRITRFE
+832 DPLALRNRITHFE

-856 DTTGTVLAT
+856 DATGTVLAT
-865 RNYFSGQDL
+865 RDYLSGQDL

-895 DGNQSGLGSNENAL
+895 DGNRSGLGSNENAL

-916 KKVFGASQNFHEG
+916 KKVFGASQNFHDG

-938 NTSRLAEVAKQALEI
+938 NTSRLAEVAEQALEI
-953 VHDQAVQ
+953 VHDQAVR

-965 SGVNLDEEASNLI
+965 SGVNLDEEAANLI

>member
-37 QELDVKENLPTK
+37 QELDIKENLPTK

-56 SGAIATGV
+56 SGAVATGV

-70 FIESS
+70 FVESS
-75 VRSSAS
+75 VRSSVS

-102 QSASLTPALDQFFDG
+102 QSASLTPALDEFFDG
-117 MKELS
+117 IKELS

-129 RRDTALA
+129 RRDTALS

-143 RFNELSHQLQLIDDE
+143 RFNELGHQLQLIDDE
-158 TRNQLSYKVNEFNA
+158 TKNQLNYKVSEFNA

-178 VINQKLLRQSDLKR
+178 VINQKLVRQSDLKR

-207 LSKNFRLSVEQ
+207 LSKRFRVSVEQ
-218 SSNGIVSVSL
+218 AANGMVSVTV
-228 GKNSD
+228 GKNAN
-233 GVKVVDGSSAK
+233 GVKVVDGGSAK
-244 QLGIEYKATTS
+244 QMGVEYKTATS
-255 PAEAILVL
+255 PAEATLVL
-263 DAFGDRQD
+263 DAYGDRQD
-271 LSGLTGVGGELG
+271 LSGLTGAGGEIG
-283 GLLQFRTSVLA
+283 GLLQFRSSVLA
-294 PSVDNLNS
+294 PSMNNLNL

-312 SVLSGGMDIYG
+312 SALSGGMDLYG
-323 NKGGPLFDTP
+323 DKGGPLFDTP

-345 NLGVSIQVTDKRPE
+345 NPGVSIQVTEKRPE
-359 NNHSLELIFDK
+359 NSHSLELIFDK

-375 MINDQSNGLKF
+375 LINDQSTGLKF
-386 ISPNARQMTINGL
+386 VSPNARQMSINGL
-399 RLGISGEIQ
+399 RIGISGDIQ
-408 DGDRITISASS
+408 DGDRITIGATS

-429 TDPNKLAAGDLYGVT
+429 TDPNRLAAGDLYGMT

-457 EYVQQPPASLVKPI
+457 EFAQQTPASLVKPI

-492 EPLVSI
+492 QPLVSI

-514 VNAEMQVFTREGQ
+514 ADVEMQVFTREGQ

-532 AGLADSQ
+532 AGIADSQ

-559 NLNADQGY
+559 HLNADQGY

-587 GAAVVNQEAVI
+587 GAAIVKQEAVI
-598 QSASLPERKNQNL
+598 QSSALPARTNSTGSTLN
-611 DLEAPPISIVDQ
+611 IVDQ
-623 GDLKLNGKALTALT
+623 ADLKLNGKALSALP
-637 LASDTSLTSA
+637 LANGTSLTSA
-647 AVVSWLNTNISTHG
+647 AVVSWLNSNISTHG

-697 PMNSL
+697 SMDSL

-709 NQSTSVTNVEAVI
+709 NQSTSDTNVEAVI
-722 GVNNSLTLQN
+722 GVNNSLRLQN
-732 TAGNEAASIT
+732 TVGNEAASIT
-742 LNSPASVFKG
+742 LNSPASVFKS
-752 LSGEVR
+752 LAGEVR
-758 AAIKIEATRVGGDS
+758 AAIKIEATRAGGDS

-810 VFATGATNAPATL
+810 VFATGATSASATL
-823 TAEYSAGEL
+823 AADYSAGEV
-832 DPLALRNRITRFE
+832 DPLALRNRITHFE

-856 DTTGTVLAT
+856 DATGTVLAT
-865 RNYFSGQDL
+865 RDYLSGQDL

-916 KKVFGASQNFHEG
+916 KKVFGASQNFHDG

-938 NTSRLAEVAKQALEI
+938 NTSRLAEVAEQALEI
-953 VHDQAVQ
+953 VHDQAVR

-965 SGVNLDEEASNLI
+965 SGVNLDEEAANLI

>member
-37 QELDVKENLPTK
+37 QELDIKENLPTK

-56 SGAIATGV
+56 SGAVATGV

-70 FIESS
+70 FVESS
-75 VRSSAS
+75 VRSSVS
-81 DLAAQSPLIE
+81 DLAAQSPLID

-102 QSASLTPALDQFFDG
+102 QSASLTPALDEFFDG
-117 MKELS
+117 IKELS

-129 RRDTALA
+129 RRDTALSN
-136 DAKGLAS
+136 AKGLAS
-143 RFNELSHQLQLIDDE
+143 RFNELGHQLQLIDDE
-158 TRNQLSYKVNEFNA
+158 TKNQLNYKVSEFNA

-178 VINQKLLRQSDLKR
+178 VINQKLVRQSDLKR

-207 LSKNFRLSVEQ
+207 LSKRFRVSVEQ
-218 SSNGIVSVSL
+218 AANGMVSVTV
-228 GKNSD
+228 GKNAN
-233 GVKVVDGSSAK
+233 GVKVVDGGSAK
-244 QLGIEYKATTS
+244 QMGVEYKTATS
-255 PAEAILVL
+255 PAEATLVL
-263 DAFGDRQD
+263 DAYGDRQD
-271 LSGLTGVGGELG
+271 LSGLTGAGGEIG
-283 GLLQFRTSVLA
+283 GLLQFRSSVLA
-294 PSVDNLNS
+294 PSMNNLNL

-312 SVLSGGMDIYG
+312 SALSGGMDLYG
-323 NKGGPLFDTP
+323 DKGGPLFDTP

-345 NLGVSIQVTDKRPE
+345 NPSVSIQVTEKRSE

-375 MINDQSNGLKF
+375 LINDQSTGLKF
-386 ISPNARQMTINGL
+386 VSPNARQMSINGL
-399 RLGISGEIQ
+399 RIGISGDIQ
-408 DGDRITISASS
+408 DGDRITIGATS

-429 TDPNKLAAGDLYGVT
+429 TDPNRLAAGDLYGMT

-457 EYVQQPPASLVKPI
+457 EFAQQTPASLVKPI

-492 EPLVSI
+492 QPLVSI

-506 LTLSKEYP
+506 LTLSKEYLAD
-514 VNAEMQVFTREGQ
+514 VEMQVFTREGQ

-532 AGLADSQ
+532 AGIADSQ

-559 NLNADQGY
+559 HLNADQGY

-587 GAAVVNQEAVI
+587 GAAIVKQEAVI
-598 QSASLPERKNQNL
+598 QSSALPARTNSTGSTLN
-611 DLEAPPISIVDQ
+611 IVDQ
-623 GDLKLNGKALTALT
+623 ADLKLNGKALSALP
-637 LASDTSLTSA
+637 LANGTSLTSA

-697 PMNSL
+697 SMDSL

-709 NQSTSVTNVEAVI
+709 NQSTSDTNVEAVI
-722 GVNNSLTLQN
+722 GVNNSLRLQN
-732 TAGNEAASIT
+732 TVGNEAASIT
-742 LNSPASVFKG
+742 LNSPASVFKS
-752 LSGEVR
+752 LAGEVR
-758 AAIKIEATRVGGDS
+758 AAIKIEATRTGGDS

-810 VFATGATNAPATL
+810 VFATGATSASATL
-823 TAEYSAGEL
+823 AADYSAGEV
-832 DPLALRNRITRFE
+832 DPLALRNRITHFE

-856 DTTGTVLAT
+856 DATGTVLAT
-865 RNYFSGQDL
+865 RDYLSGQDL

-895 DGNQSGLGSNENAL
+895 DGNRSGLGSNENAL

-916 KKVFGASQNFHEG
+916 KKVFGASQNFHDG

-938 NTSRLAEVAKQALEI
+938 NTSRLAEVAEQALEI
-953 VHDQAVQ
+953 VHDQAVR

-965 SGVNLDEEASNLI
+965 SGVNLDEEAANLI

>member
-37 QELDVKENLPTK
+37 QELDIKENLPTK

-56 SGAIATGV
+56 SGAVATGV

-70 FIESS
+70 FVESS
-75 VRSSAS
+75 VRSSVS
-81 DLAAQSPLIE
+81 DLAAQSPLID

-102 QSASLTPALDQFFDG
+102 QSASLTPALDEFFDG
-117 MKELS
+117 IKELS

-129 RRDTALA
+129 RRDTALSN
-136 DAKGLAS
+136 AKGLAS
-143 RFNELSHQLQLIDDE
+143 RFNELGHQLQLIDDE
-158 TRNQLSYKVNEFNA
+158 TKNQLSYKVSEFNA

-178 VINQKLLRQSDLKR
+178 VINQKLVRQSDLKR

-207 LSKNFRLSVEQ
+207 LSKRFRVSVEQ
-218 SSNGIVSVSL
+218 AANGMVSVTV
-228 GKNSD
+228 GKNAN
-233 GVKVVDGSSAK
+233 GVKVVDGGSAK
-244 QLGIEYKATTS
+244 QMGVEYKTATS
-255 PAEAILVL
+255 PAEATLVL
-263 DAFGDRQD
+263 DAYGDRQD
-271 LSGLTGVGGELG
+271 LSGLTGAGGEIG
-283 GLLQFRTSVLA
+283 GLLQFRSSVLA
-294 PSVDNLNS
+294 PSMNNLNL

-312 SVLSGGMDIYG
+312 SALSGGMDLYG
-323 NKGGPLFDTP
+323 DKGGPLFDTP

-345 NLGVSIQVTDKRPE
+345 NPGVSIQVTEKRPE
-359 NNHSLELIFDK
+359 NSHSLELIFDK

-375 MINDQSNGLKF
+375 LINDQSTGLKF
-386 ISPNARQMTINGL
+386 VSPNARQMSINGL
-399 RLGISGEIQ
+399 RIGISGDIQ
-408 DGDRITISASS
+408 DGDRITIGATS

-429 TDPNKLAAGDLYGVT
+429 TDPNRLAAGDLYGMT

-457 EYVQQPPASLVKPI
+457 GFAQQTPASLVKPI

-492 EPLVSI
+492 QPLVSI

-514 VNAEMQVFTREGQ
+514 ADVEMQVFTREGQ

-532 AGLADSQ
+532 SGIADSQ

-559 NLNADQGY
+559 QLNADQGY

-587 GAAVVNQEAVI
+587 GAAIVKQEAVI
-598 QSASLPERKNQNL
+598 QSSALPARTNSTGSTLN
-611 DLEAPPISIVDQ
+611 IVDQ
-623 GDLKLNGKALTALT
+623 ADLKLNGKALSALP
-637 LASDTSLTSA
+637 LADDTPLTSA
-647 AVVSWLNTNISTHG
+647 AVVSWLNSNISTHG

-697 PMNSL
+697 SMNSL

-709 NQSTSVTNVEAVI
+709 NQSTSGTKVEAVI
-722 GVNNSLTLQN
+722 GVNNSLRLQN
-732 TAGNEAASIT
+732 TVGNEAASIT
-742 LNSPASVFKG
+742 LNSPASVFKS
-752 LSGEVR
+752 LAGEVR
-758 AAIKIEATRVGGDS
+758 AAIKIEATRTGGDS

-810 VFATGATNAPATL
+810 VFATGATSASATL
-823 TAEYSAGEL
+823 AADYSAGEV
-832 DPLALRNRITRFE
+832 DPLALRNRITHFE

-856 DTTGTVLAT
+856 DATGTVLAT
-865 RNYFSGQDL
+865 RDYLSGQDL

-895 DGNQSGLGSNENAL
+895 DGNRSGLGSNENAL

-916 KKVFGASQNFHEG
+916 KKVFGASQNFHDG

-938 NTSRLAEVAKQALEI
+938 NTSRLAEVAEQALEI
-953 VHDQAVQ
+953 VHDQAVR

-965 SGVNLDEEASNLI
+965 SGVNLDEEAANLI

>member
-37 QELDVKENLPTK
+37 QELDIKENLPTK

-56 SGAIATGV
+56 SGAVATGV

-70 FIESS
+70 FVESS
-75 VRSSAS
+75 VRSSVS
-81 DLAAQSPLIE
+81 DLAAQSPLID

-102 QSASLTPALDQFFDG
+102 QSASLTPALDEFFDG
-117 MKELS
+117 IKELS

-129 RRDTALA
+129 RRDTALSN
-136 DAKGLAS
+136 AKGLAS
-143 RFNELSHQLQLIDDE
+143 RFNELGHQLQLIDDE
-158 TRNQLSYKVNEFNA
+158 TKNQLNYKVSEFNA

-178 VINQKLLRQSDLKR
+178 VINQKLVRQSDLKR

-207 LSKNFRLSVEQ
+207 LSKRFRVSVEQ
-218 SSNGIVSVSL
+218 AANGMVSVTV
-228 GKNSD
+228 GKNAN
-233 GVKVVDGSSAK
+233 GVKVVDGGSAK
-244 QLGIEYKATTS
+244 QMGVEYKTATS
-255 PAEAILVL
+255 PAEATLVL
-263 DAFGDRQD
+263 DAYGDRQD
-271 LSGLTGVGGELG
+271 LSGLTGAGGEIG
-283 GLLQFRTSVLA
+283 GLLQFRSSVLA
-294 PSVDNLNS
+294 PSMNNLNL

-312 SVLSGGMDIYG
+312 SALSGGMDLYG
-323 NKGGPLFDTP
+323 DKGGPLFDTP

-345 NLGVSIQVTDKRPE
+345 NPGVSIQVTEKRPE
-359 NNHSLELIFDK
+359 NSHSLELIFDK

-375 MINDQSNGLKF
+375 LINDQSTGLKF
-386 ISPNARQMTINGL
+386 VSPNARQMSINGL
-399 RLGISGEIQ
+399 RIGISGDIQ
-408 DGDRITISASS
+408 DGDRITIGATS

-429 TDPNKLAAGDLYGVT
+429 TDPNRLAAGDLYGMT

-457 EYVQQPPASLVKPI
+457 EFAQQTPASLVKPI

-492 EPLVSI
+492 QPLVSI

-514 VNAEMQVFTREGQ
+514 ADVEMQVFTREGQ

-532 AGLADSQ
+532 AGIADSQ

-559 NLNADQGY
+559 QLNADQGY

-587 GAAVVNQEAVI
+587 GAAIVKQEAVI
-598 QSASLPERKNQNL
+598 QSSALPARTNSTGSTLN
-611 DLEAPPISIVDQ
+611 IVDQ
-623 GDLKLNGKALTALT
+623 ADLKLNGKALSALP
-637 LASDTSLTSA
+637 LANGTSLTSA

-697 PMNSL
+697 SMNSL

-709 NQSTSVTNVEAVI
+709 NQSTSDTNVEAVI
-722 GVNNSLTLQN
+722 GVNNSLRLQN
-732 TAGNEAASIT
+732 TVGNEAASIT
-742 LNSPASVFKG
+742 LNSPASVFKS
-752 LSGEVR
+752 LAGEVR
-758 AAIKIEATRVGGDS
+758 AAIKIEATRTGGDS

-810 VFATGATNAPATL
+810 VFATGATSASATL
-823 TAEYSAGEL
+823 AADYSAGEV
-832 DPLALRNRITRFE
+832 DPLALRNRITHFE

-856 DTTGTVLAT
+856 DATGTVLAT
-865 RNYFSGQDL
+865 RDYLSGQDL

-895 DGNQSGLGSNENAL
+895 DGNRSGLGSNENAL

-916 KKVFGASQNFHEG
+916 KKVFGASQNFHDG

-938 NTSRLAEVAKQALEI
+938 NTSRLAEVAEQALEI
-953 VHDQAVQ
+953 VHDQAVR

-965 SGVNLDEEASNLI
+965 SGVNLDEEAANLI

>member
-37 QELDVKENLPTK
+37 QELDIKENLPTK

-56 SGAIATGV
+56 SGAVATGV

-70 FIESS
+70 FVESS
-75 VRSSAS
+75 VRSSVS

-102 QSASLTPALDQFFDG
+102 QSASLTPALDEFFDG
-117 MKELS
+117 IKELS

-129 RRDTALA
+129 RRDTALS

-143 RFNELSHQLQLIDDE
+143 RFNELGHQLQLIDDE
-158 TRNQLSYKVNEFNA
+158 TKNQLNYKVSEFNA

-178 VINQKLLRQSDLKR
+178 VINQKLVRQSDLKR

-207 LSKNFRLSVEQ
+207 LSKRFRVSVEQ
-218 SSNGIVSVSL
+218 AANGMVSVTV
-228 GKNSD
+228 GKNAN
-233 GVKVVDGSSAK
+233 GVKVVDGGSAK
-244 QLGIEYKATTS
+244 QMGVEYKTATS
-255 PAEAILVL
+255 PAEATLVL
-263 DAFGDRQD
+263 DAYGDRQD
-271 LSGLTGVGGELG
+271 LSGLTGAGGEIG
-283 GLLQFRTSVLA
+283 GLLQFRSSVLA
-294 PSVDNLNS
+294 PSMNNLNL

-312 SVLSGGMDIYG
+312 SALSGGMDLYG
-323 NKGGPLFDTP
+323 DKGGPLFDTP

-345 NLGVSIQVTDKRPE
+345 NPGVSIQVTEKRPE
-359 NNHSLELIFDK
+359 NSHSLELIFDK

-375 MINDQSNGLKF
+375 LINDQSTGLKF
-386 ISPNARQMTINGL
+386 VSPNARQMSINGL
-399 RLGISGEIQ
+399 RIGISGDIQ
-408 DGDRITISASS
+408 DGDRITIGATS

-429 TDPNKLAAGDLYGVT
+429 TDPNRLAAGDLYGMT

-457 EYVQQPPASLVKPI
+457 EFAQQTPASLVKPI

-492 EPLVSI
+492 QPLVSI

-514 VNAEMQVFTREGQ
+514 ADVEMQVFTREGQ

-532 AGLADSQ
+532 AGIADSQ

-559 NLNADQGY
+559 QLNADQGY

-587 GAAVVNQEAVI
+587 GAAIVKQEAVI
-598 QSASLPERKNQNL
+598 QSSALPARTNSTGSTLN
-611 DLEAPPISIVDQ
+611 IVDQ
-623 GDLKLNGKALTALT
+623 ADLKLNGKALSALP
-637 LASDTSLTSA
+637 LANGTSLTSA
-647 AVVSWLNTNISTHG
+647 AVVSWLNSNISTHG

-697 PMNSL
+697 SMDSL

-709 NQSTSVTNVEAVI
+709 NQSTSDTNVEAVI
-722 GVNNSLTLQN
+722 GVNNSLRLQN
-732 TAGNEAASIT
+732 TVGNEAASIT
-742 LNSPASVFKG
+742 LNSPASVFKS
-752 LSGEVR
+752 LAGEVR
-758 AAIKIEATRVGGDS
+758 AAIKIEATRTGGDS

-810 VFATGATNAPATL
+810 VFATGATSASATL
-823 TAEYSAGEL
+823 AADYSAGEV
-832 DPLALRNRITRFE
+832 DPLALRNRITHFE

-856 DTTGTVLAT
+856 DATGTVLAT
-865 RNYFSGQDL
+865 RDYLSGQDL

-895 DGNQSGLGSNENAL
+895 DGNRSGLGSNENAL

-916 KKVFGASQNFHEG
+916 KKVFGASQNFHDG

-938 NTSRLAEVAKQALEI
+938 NTSRLAEVAEQALEI
-953 VHDQAVQ
+953 VHDQAVR

-965 SGVNLDEEASNLI
+965 SGVNLDEEAANLI

>member
-37 QELDVKENLPTK
+37 QELDIKENLPTK

-56 SGAIATGV
+56 SGAVATGV
-64 RRAYDS
+64 RRAYDG
-70 FIESS
+70 FVESS
-75 VRSSAS
+75 VRSSVS

-102 QSASLTPALDQFFDG
+102 QSASLTPALDEFFDG
-117 MKELS
+117 IKELS

-129 RRDTALA
+129 RRDTALSN
-136 DAKGLAS
+136 AKGLAS
-143 RFNELSHQLQLIDDE
+143 RFNELGHQLQLIDDE
-158 TRNQLSYKVNEFNA
+158 TKNQLSYKVSEFNA

-178 VINQKLLRQSDLKR
+178 VINQKLVRQSDLKR

-207 LSKNFRLSVEQ
+207 LSKRFRVSVEQ
-218 SSNGIVSVSL
+218 AANGMVSVTV
-228 GKNSD
+228 GKNAN
-233 GVKVVDGSSAK
+233 GVKVVDGGSAK
-244 QLGIEYKATTS
+244 QMGVEYKTATS
-255 PAEAILVL
+255 PAEATLVL
-263 DAFGDRQD
+263 DAYGDRQD
-271 LSGLTGVGGELG
+271 LSGLTGAGGEIG
-283 GLLQFRTSVLA
+283 GLLQFRSSVLA
-294 PSVDNLNS
+294 PSMNNLNL

-312 SVLSGGMDIYG
+312 SALSGGMDLYG
-323 NKGGPLFDTP
+323 DKGGPLFDTP

-345 NLGVSIQVTDKRPE
+345 NPGVSIQVTEKRPE
-359 NNHSLELIFDK
+359 NSHSLELIFDK

-375 MINDQSNGLKF
+375 LINDQSTGLKF
-386 ISPNARQMTINGL
+386 VSPNARQMSINGL
-399 RLGISGEIQ
+399 RIGISGDIQ
-408 DGDRITISASS
+408 DGDRITIGATS

-429 TDPNKLAAGDLYGVT
+429 TDPNRLAAGDLYGMT

-457 EYVQQPPASLVKPI
+457 EFAQQTPASLVKPI

-492 EPLVSI
+492 QPLVSI

-514 VNAEMQVFTREGQ
+514 ADVEMQVFTREGQ

-532 AGLADSQ
+532 AGIADSQ

-559 NLNADQGY
+559 HLNADQGY

-587 GAAVVNQEAVI
+587 GAAIVKQEAVI
-598 QSASLPERKNQNL
+598 QSSALPARTNSTGSTLN
-611 DLEAPPISIVDQ
+611 IVDQ
-623 GDLKLNGKALTALT
+623 ADLKLNGKALSALP
-637 LASDTSLTSA
+637 LADDTPLTSA
-647 AVVSWLNTNISTHG
+647 AVVSWLNSNISTHG

-697 PMNSL
+697 SMDSL

-709 NQSTSVTNVEAVI
+709 NQSTSDTNVEAVI
-722 GVNNSLTLQN
+722 GVNNSLRLQN
-732 TAGNEAASIT
+732 TVGNEAASIT
-742 LNSPASVFKG
+742 LNSPASVFKS
-752 LSGEVR
+752 LAGEVR
-758 AAIKIEATRVGGDS
+758 AAIKIEATRTGGDS

-810 VFATGATNAPATL
+810 VFATGATSASATL
-823 TAEYSAGEL
+823 AADYSAGEV
-832 DPLALRNRITRFE
+832 DPLALRNRITHFE

-856 DTTGTVLAT
+856 DATGTVLAT
-865 RNYFSGQDL
+865 RDYLSGQDL

>member
-37 QELDVKENLPTK
+37 QELDIKENLPTK

-56 SGAIATGV
+56 SGAVATGV

-70 FIESS
+70 FVESS
-75 VRSSAS
+75 VRSSVS
-81 DLAAQSPLIE
+81 DLAAQSPLID

-102 QSASLTPALDQFFDG
+102 QSASLTPALDEFFDG
-117 MKELS
+117 IKELS

-129 RRDTALA
+129 RRDTALSN
-136 DAKGLAS
+136 AKGLAS
-143 RFNELSHQLQLIDDE
+143 RFNELGHQLQLIDDE
-158 TRNQLSYKVNEFNA
+158 TKNQLSYKVSEFNA

-178 VINQKLLRQSDLKR
+178 VINQKLVRQSDLKR

-207 LSKNFRLSVEQ
+207 LSKRFRVSVEQ
-218 SSNGIVSVSL
+218 AANGMVSVTV
-228 GKNSD
+228 GKNAN
-233 GVKVVDGSSAK
+233 GVKVVDGGSAK
-244 QLGIEYKATTS
+244 QMGVEYKTATS
-255 PAEAILVL
+255 PAEATLVL
-263 DAFGDRQD
+263 DAYGDRQD
-271 LSGLTGVGGELG
+271 LSGLTGAGGEIG
-283 GLLQFRTSVLA
+283 GLLQFRSSVLA
-294 PSVDNLNS
+294 PSMNNLNL

-312 SVLSGGMDIYG
+312 SALSGGMDLYG
-323 NKGGPLFDTP
+323 DKGGPLFDTP

-345 NLGVSIQVTDKRPE
+345 NPGVSIQVTEKRPE
-359 NNHSLELIFDK
+359 NSHSLELIFDK

-375 MINDQSNGLKF
+375 LINDQSTGLKF
-386 ISPNARQMTINGL
+386 VSPNARQMSINGL
-399 RLGISGEIQ
+399 RIGISGDIQ
-408 DGDRITISASS
+408 DGDRITIGATS

-429 TDPNKLAAGDLYGVT
+429 TDPNRLAAGDLYGMT

-457 EYVQQPPASLVKPI
+457 GFAQQTPASLVKPI

-492 EPLVSI
+492 QPLVSI

-514 VNAEMQVFTREGQ
+514 ADVEMQVFTREGQ

-532 AGLADSQ
+532 AGIADSQ

-559 NLNADQGY
+559 QLNADQGY

-587 GAAVVNQEAVI
+587 GAAIVKQEAVI
-598 QSASLPERKNQNL
+598 QSDSLPERRNQTGASIN
-611 DLEAPPISIVDQ
+611 IVDQ

-671 IDISRQDIDLNAS
+671 IDISRQD
-684 SLSING
+684 
-690 STINLPS
+690 
-697 PMNSL
+697 
-702 VDLANAI
+702 
-709 NQSTSVTNVEAVI
+709 
-722 GVNNSLTLQN
+722 
-732 TAGNEAASIT
+732 
-742 LNSPASVFKG
+742 
-752 LSGEVR
+752 
-758 AAIKIEATRVGGDS
+758 
-772 SQKEV
+772 
-777 ALTLSSQGTSSD
+777 
-789 LAALGFS
+789 
-796 SSLYIDDTLSEDLI
+796 
-810 VFATGATNAPATL
+810 
-823 TAEYSAGEL
+823 
-832 DPLALRNRITRFE
+832 
-845 FISDTQYQIKD
+845 
-856 DTTGTVLAT
+856 
-865 RNYFSGQDL
+865 
-874 QYQSIRMQMEGE
+874 
-886 PKKGDTFSV
+886 
-895 DGNQSGLGSNENAL
+895 
-909 RLTALES
+909 
-916 KKVFGASQNFHEG
+916 
-929 YLSILTTAG
+929 
-938 NTSRLAEVAKQALEI
+938 
-953 VHDQAVQ
+953 
-960 AKDEK
+960 
-965 SGVNLDEEASNLI
+965 
-978 RYQQAYQASAR
+978 
-989 LMQTA
+989 
-994 NQLFDALLRI
+994 

>member
-37 QELDVKENLPTK
+37 QELDIKENLPTK

-56 SGAIATGV
+56 SGAVATGV

-70 FIESS
+70 FVESS
-75 VRSSAS
+75 VRSSVS
-81 DLAAQSPLIE
+81 DLAAQSPLID

-102 QSASLTPALDQFFDG
+102 QSASLTPALDEFFDG
-117 MKELS
+117 IKELS

-129 RRDTALA
+129 RRDTALSN
-136 DAKGLAS
+136 AKGLAS
-143 RFNELSHQLQLIDDE
+143 RFNELGHQLQLIDDE
-158 TRNQLSYKVNEFNA
+158 TKNQLNYKVSEFNA

-178 VINQKLLRQSDLKR
+178 VINQKLVRQSDLKR

-207 LSKNFRLSVEQ
+207 LSKRFRVSVEQ
-218 SSNGIVSVSL
+218 AANGMVSVTV
-228 GKNSD
+228 GKNAN
-233 GVKVVDGSSAK
+233 GVKVVDGGSAK
-244 QLGIEYKATTS
+244 QMGVEYKTATS
-255 PAEAILVL
+255 PAEATLVL
-263 DAFGDRQD
+263 DAYGDRQD
-271 LSGLTGVGGELG
+271 LSGLTGAGGEIG
-283 GLLQFRTSVLA
+283 GLLQFRSSVLA
-294 PSVDNLNS
+294 PSMNNLNL

-312 SVLSGGMDIYG
+312 SALSGGMDLYG
-323 NKGGPLFDTP
+323 DKGGPLFDTP

-345 NLGVSIQVTDKRPE
+345 NPGVSIQVTEKRPE
-359 NNHSLELIFDK
+359 NSHSLELIFDK

-375 MINDQSNGLKF
+375 LINDQSTGLKF
-386 ISPNARQMTINGL
+386 VSPNARQMSINGL
-399 RLGISGEIQ
+399 RIGISGDIQ
-408 DGDRITISASS
+408 DGDRITIGATS

-429 TDPNKLAAGDLYGVT
+429 TDPNRLAAGDLYGMT

-457 EYVQQPPASLVKPI
+457 EFAQQTPASLVKPI

-492 EPLVSI
+492 QPLVSI

-514 VNAEMQVFTREGQ
+514 ADVEMQVFTREGQ

-532 AGLADSQ
+532 AGIADSQ

-559 NLNADQGY
+559 HLNADQGY

-587 GAAVVNQEAVI
+587 GAAIVKQEAVI
-598 QSASLPERKNQNL
+598 QSSALPARTNSTGSTLN
-611 DLEAPPISIVDQ
+611 IVDQ
-623 GDLKLNGKALTALT
+623 ADLKLNGKALSALP
-637 LASDTSLTSA
+637 LANGTSLTSA
-647 AVVSWLNTNISTHG
+647 AVVSWLNSNISTHG

-697 PMNSL
+697 SMDSL

-709 NQSTSVTNVEAVI
+709 NQSTSDTNVEAVI
-722 GVNNSLTLQN
+722 GVNNSLRLQN
-732 TAGNEAASIT
+732 TVGNEAASIT
-742 LNSPASVFKG
+742 LNSPASVFKS
-752 LSGEVR
+752 LAGEVR
-758 AAIKIEATRVGGDS
+758 AAIKIEATRTGGDS

-810 VFATGATNAPATL
+810 VFATGATSASATL
-823 TAEYSAGEL
+823 AADYSAGEV
-832 DPLALRNRITRFE
+832 DPLALRNRITHFE

-856 DTTGTVLAT
+856 DATGTVLAT
-865 RNYFSGQDL
+865 RDYLSGQDL

-895 DGNQSGLGSNENAL
+895 DGNRSGLGSNENAL

-916 KKVFGASQNFHEG
+916 KKVFGASQNFHDG

-938 NTSRLAEVAKQALEI
+938 NTSRLAEVAEQALEI
-953 VHDQAVQ
+953 VHDQAVR

-965 SGVNLDEEASNLI
+965 SGVNLDEEAANLI

>member
-37 QELDVKENLPTK
+37 QELDIKENLPTK

-56 SGAIATGV
+56 SGAVATGV

-70 FIESS
+70 FVESS
-75 VRSSAS
+75 VRSSVS
-81 DLAAQSPLIE
+81 DLAAQSPLID

-102 QSASLTPALDQFFDG
+102 QSASLTPALDEFFDG
-117 MKELS
+117 IKELS

-129 RRDTALA
+129 RRDTALSN
-136 DAKGLAS
+136 AKGLAS
-143 RFNELSHQLQLIDDE
+143 RFNELGHQLQLIDDE
-158 TRNQLSYKVNEFNA
+158 TKNQLNYKVSEFNA

-178 VINQKLLRQSDLKR
+178 VINQKLVRQSDLKR

-207 LSKNFRLSVEQ
+207 LSKRFRVSVEQ
-218 SSNGIVSVSL
+218 AANGMVSVTV
-228 GKNSD
+228 GKNAN
-233 GVKVVDGSSAK
+233 GVKVVDGGSAK
-244 QLGIEYKATTS
+244 QMGVEYKTATS
-255 PAEAILVL
+255 PAEATLVL
-263 DAFGDRQD
+263 DAYGDRQD
-271 LSGLTGVGGELG
+271 LSGLTGAGGEIG
-283 GLLQFRTSVLA
+283 GLLQFRSSVLA
-294 PSVDNLNS
+294 PSMNNLNL

-312 SVLSGGMDIYG
+312 SALSGGMDLYG
-323 NKGGPLFDTP
+323 DKGGPLFDTP

-345 NLGVSIQVTDKRPE
+345 NPGVSIQVTEKRPE
-359 NNHSLELIFDK
+359 NSHSLELIFDK

-375 MINDQSNGLKF
+375 LINDQSTGLKSV
-386 ISPNARQMTINGL
+386 SPNARQMSINGL
-399 RLGISGEIQ
+399 RIGISGDIQ
-408 DGDRITISASS
+408 DGDRITIGATS

-429 TDPNKLAAGDLYGVT
+429 TDPNRLAAGDLYGMT

-457 EYVQQPPASLVKPI
+457 GFAQQTPASLVKPI

-492 EPLVSI
+492 QPLVSI

-514 VNAEMQVFTREGQ
+514 ADVEMQVFTREGQ

-532 AGLADSQ
+532 AGIADSQ

-559 NLNADQGY
+559 HLNADQGY

-587 GAAVVNQEAVI
+587 GAAIVKQEAVI
-598 QSASLPERKNQNL
+598 QSSALPARTNSTGSTLN
-611 DLEAPPISIVDQ
+611 IVDQ
-623 GDLKLNGKALTALT
+623 ADLKLNGKALSALP
-637 LASDTSLTSA
+637 LANGTSLTSA

-684 SLSING
+684 SLSINE
-690 STINLPS
+690 TDINLPS

-709 NQSTSVTNVEAVI
+709 NQSTSDTNVEAVI
-722 GVNNSLTLQN
+722 GVNNSLRLQN
-732 TAGNEAASIT
+732 TVGNEAASIT
-742 LNSPASVFKG
+742 LNSPASVFKS
-752 LSGEVR
+752 LAGEVR
-758 AAIKIEATRVGGDS
+758 AAIKIEATRAGGDS

-777 ALTLSSQGTSSD
+777 ALTLSNQGTSSD

-810 VFATGATNAPATL
+810 VFATGATSASATL
-823 TAEYSAGEL
+823 AADYSAGEV
-832 DPLALRNRITRFE
+832 DPLALRNRITHFE

-856 DTTGTVLAT
+856 DATGTVLAT
-865 RNYFSGQDL
+865 RDYLSGQDL

-895 DGNQSGLGSNENAL
+895 DGNRSGLGSNENAL

-916 KKVFGASQNFHEG
+916 KKVFGASQNFHDG

-938 NTSRLAEVAKQALEI
+938 NTSRLAEVAEQALEI
-953 VHDQAVQ
+953 VHDQAVR

-965 SGVNLDEEASNLI
+965 SGVNLDEEAANLI

>member
-37 QELDVKENLPTK
+37 QELDIKENLPTK

-56 SGAIATGV
+56 SGAVATGV

-70 FIESS
+70 FVESS
-75 VRSSAS
+75 VRSSVS
-81 DLAAQSPLIE
+81 DLAAQSPLID

-102 QSASLTPALDQFFDG
+102 QSASLTPALDEFFDG
-117 MKELS
+117 IKELS

-129 RRDTALA
+129 RRDTALSN
-136 DAKGLAS
+136 AKGLAS
-143 RFNELSHQLQLIDDE
+143 RFNELGHQLQLIDDE
-158 TRNQLSYKVNEFNA
+158 TKNQLNYKVSEFNA

-178 VINQKLLRQSDLKR
+178 VINQKLVRQSDLKR

-207 LSKNFRLSVEQ
+207 LSKRFRVSVEQ
-218 SSNGIVSVSL
+218 AANGMVSVTV
-228 GKNSD
+228 GKNAN
-233 GVKVVDGSSAK
+233 GVKVVDGGSAK
-244 QLGIEYKATTS
+244 QMGVEYKTATS
-255 PAEAILVL
+255 PAEATLVL
-263 DAFGDRQD
+263 DAYGDRQD
-271 LSGLTGVGGELG
+271 LSGLTGAGGEIG
-283 GLLQFRTSVLA
+283 GLLQFRSSVLA
-294 PSVDNLNS
+294 PSMNNLNL

-312 SVLSGGMDIYG
+312 SALSGGMDLYG
-323 NKGGPLFDTP
+323 DKGGPLFDTP

-345 NLGVSIQVTDKRPE
+345 NPGVSIQVTEKRSE

-375 MINDQSNGLKF
+375 LINDQSTGLKF
-386 ISPNARQMTINGL
+386 VSPNARQMSINGL
-399 RLGISGEIQ
+399 RIGISGDIQ
-408 DGDRITISASS
+408 DGDRITIGATS

-429 TDPNKLAAGDLYGVT
+429 TDPNRLAAGDLYGMT

-457 EYVQQPPASLVKPI
+457 EFAQQTPASLVKPI

-492 EPLVSI
+492 QPLVSI

-514 VNAEMQVFTREGQ
+514 ADVEMQVFTREGQ

-532 AGLADSQ
+532 AGIADSQ

-559 NLNADQGY
+559 HLNADQGY

-587 GAAVVNQEAVI
+587 GAAIVKQEAVI
-598 QSASLPERKNQNL
+598 QSSALPARTNSTGSTLN
-611 DLEAPPISIVDQ
+611 IVDQ
-623 GDLKLNGKALTALT
+623 ADLKLNGKALSALP
-637 LASDTSLTSA
+637 LANGTSLTSA

-697 PMNSL
+697 SMDSL

-709 NQSTSVTNVEAVI
+709 NQSTSDTNVEAVI
-722 GVNNSLTLQN
+722 GVNNSLRLQN
-732 TAGNEAASIT
+732 TVGNEAASIT
-742 LNSPASVFKG
+742 LNSPASVFKS
-752 LSGEVR
+752 LAGEVR
-758 AAIKIEATRVGGDS
+758 AAIKIEATRTGGDS

-810 VFATGATNAPATL
+810 VFATGATSASATL
-823 TAEYSAGEL
+823 AADYSAGEV
-832 DPLALRNRITRFE
+832 DPLALRNRITHFE

-856 DTTGTVLAT
+856 DATGTVLAT
-865 RNYFSGQDL
+865 RDYLSGQDL

-895 DGNQSGLGSNENAL
+895 DGNRSGLGSNENAL

-916 KKVFGASQNFHEG
+916 KKVFGASQNFHDG

-938 NTSRLAEVAKQALEI
+938 NTSRLAEVAEQALEI
-953 VHDQAVQ
+953 VHDQAVR

-965 SGVNLDEEASNLI
+965 SGVNLDEEAANLI

>member
-37 QELDVKENLPTK
+37 QELDIKENLPTK

-56 SGAIATGV
+56 SGAVATGV

-70 FIESS
+70 FVESS
-75 VRSSAS
+75 VRSSVS
-81 DLAAQSPLIE
+81 DLAAQSPLID

-102 QSASLTPALDQFFDG
+102 QSASLTPALDEFFDG
-117 MKELS
+117 IKELS

-129 RRDTALA
+129 RRDTALSN
-136 DAKGLAS
+136 AKGLAS
-143 RFNELSHQLQLIDDE
+143 RFNELGHQLQLIDDE
-158 TRNQLSYKVNEFNA
+158 TKNQLSYKVSEFNA

-178 VINQKLLRQSDLKR
+178 VINQKLVRQSDLKR

-207 LSKNFRLSVEQ
+207 LSKRFRVSVEQ
-218 SSNGIVSVSL
+218 AANGMVSVTV
-228 GKNSD
+228 GKNAN
-233 GVKVVDGSSAK
+233 GVKVVDGGSAK
-244 QLGIEYKATTS
+244 QMGVEYKTATS
-255 PAEAILVL
+255 PAEATLVL
-263 DAFGDRQD
+263 DAYGDRQD
-271 LSGLTGVGGELG
+271 LSGLTGAGGEIG
-283 GLLQFRTSVLA
+283 GLLQFRSSVLA
-294 PSVDNLNS
+294 PSMNNLNL

-312 SVLSGGMDIYG
+312 SALSGGMDLYG
-323 NKGGPLFDTP
+323 DKGGPLFDTP

-345 NLGVSIQVTDKRPE
+345 NPGVSIQVTEKRPE
-359 NNHSLELIFDK
+359 NSHSLELIFDK

-375 MINDQSNGLKF
+375 LINDQSTGLKF
-386 ISPNARQMTINGL
+386 VSPNARQMSINGL
-399 RLGISGEIQ
+399 RIGISGDIQ
-408 DGDRITISASS
+408 DGDRITIGATS

-429 TDPNKLAAGDLYGVT
+429 TDPNRLAAGDLYGMT

-457 EYVQQPPASLVKPI
+457 EFAQQTPASLVKPI

-492 EPLVSI
+492 QPLVSI

-514 VNAEMQVFTREGQ
+514 ADVEMQVFTREGQ

-532 AGLADSQ
+532 AGIADSQ

-559 NLNADQGY
+559 QLNADQGY

-587 GAAVVNQEAVI
+587 GAAIVKQEAVI
-598 QSASLPERKNQNL
+598 QSSALPARTNSTGSTLN
-611 DLEAPPISIVDQ
+611 IVDQ
-623 GDLKLNGKALTALT
+623 ADLKLNGKALSALP
-637 LASDTSLTSA
+637 LADDTPLTSA
-647 AVVSWLNTNISTHG
+647 AVVSWLNSNISTHG

-671 IDISRQDIDLNAS
+671 IEISQQDIDFNAS
-684 SLSING
+684 SLSINE
-690 STINLPS
+690 TDINLPS

-709 NQSTSVTNVEAVI
+709 NQSTSDTNVEAVI
-722 GVNNSLTLQN
+722 GVNNSLRLQN
-732 TAGNEAASIT
+732 TVGNEAASIT
-742 LNSPASVFKG
+742 LNSPASVFKS
-752 LSGEVR
+752 LAGEVR
-758 AAIKIEATRVGGDS
+758 AAIKIEATRTGGDS

-810 VFATGATNAPATL
+810 VFATGATSASATL
-823 TAEYSAGEL
+823 AADYSAGEV
-832 DPLALRNRITRFE
+832 DPLALRNRITHFE

-856 DTTGTVLAT
+856 DATGTVLAT
-865 RNYFSGQDL
+865 RDYLSGQDL

-895 DGNQSGLGSNENAL
+895 DGNRSGLGSNENAL

-916 KKVFGASQNFHEG
+916 KKVFGASQNFHDG

-938 NTSRLAEVAKQALEI
+938 NTSRLAEVAEQALEI
-953 VHDQAVQ
+953 VHDQAVR

-965 SGVNLDEEASNLI
+965 SGVNLDEEAANLI

>member
-37 QELDVKENLPTK
+37 QELDIKENLPTK

-56 SGAIATGV
+56 SGAVATGV

-70 FIESS
+70 FVESS
-75 VRSSAS
+75 VRSSVS
-81 DLAAQSPLIE
+81 DLAAQSPLID

-102 QSASLTPALDQFFDG
+102 QSASLTPALDEFFDG
-117 MKELS
+117 IKELS

-129 RRDTALA
+129 RRDTALS

-143 RFNELSHQLQLIDDE
+143 RFNELGHQLQLIDDE
-158 TRNQLSYKVNEFNA
+158 TKNQLNYKVSEFNA

-178 VINQKLLRQSDLKR
+178 VINQKLVRQSDLKR

-207 LSKNFRLSVEQ
+207 LSKRFRVSVEQ
-218 SSNGIVSVSL
+218 AANGMVSVTV
-228 GKNSD
+228 GKNAN
-233 GVKVVDGSSAK
+233 GVKVVDGGSAK
-244 QLGIEYKATTS
+244 QMGVEYKTATS
-255 PAEAILVL
+255 PAEATLVL
-263 DAFGDRQD
+263 DAYGDRQD
-271 LSGLTGVGGELG
+271 LSGLTGAGGEIG
-283 GLLQFRTSVLA
+283 GLLQFRSSVLA
-294 PSVDNLNS
+294 PSMNNLNL

-312 SVLSGGMDIYG
+312 SALSGGMDLYG
-323 NKGGPLFDTP
+323 DKGGPLFDTP

-345 NLGVSIQVTDKRPE
+345 NPGVSIQVTEKRPE
-359 NNHSLELIFDK
+359 NSHSLELIFDK

-375 MINDQSNGLKF
+375 LINDQSTGLKF
-386 ISPNARQMTINGL
+386 VSPNARQMSINGL
-399 RLGISGEIQ
+399 RIGISGDIQ
-408 DGDRITISASS
+408 DGDRITIGATS

-429 TDPNKLAAGDLYGVT
+429 TDPNRLAAGDLYGMT

-457 EYVQQPPASLVKPI
+457 EFAQQTPASLVKPI

-492 EPLVSI
+492 QPLVSI

-514 VNAEMQVFTREGQ
+514 ADVEMQVFTREGQ

-532 AGLADSQ
+532 AGIADSQ

-559 NLNADQGY
+559 HLNADQGY

-587 GAAVVNQEAVI
+587 GAAIVKQEAVI
-598 QSASLPERKNQNL
+598 QSSALPARTNSTGSTLN
-611 DLEAPPISIVDQ
+611 IVDQ
-623 GDLKLNGKALTALT
+623 ADLKLNGKALSALP
-637 LASDTSLTSA
+637 LANGTSLTSA

-697 PMNSL
+697 SMDSL

-709 NQSTSVTNVEAVI
+709 NQSTSDTNVEAVI
-722 GVNNSLTLQN
+722 GVNNSLRLQN
-732 TAGNEAASIT
+732 TVGNEAASIT
-742 LNSPASVFKG
+742 LNSPASVFKS
-752 LSGEVR
+752 LAGEVR
-758 AAIKIEATRVGGDS
+758 AAIKIEATRTGGDS

-810 VFATGATNAPATL
+810 VFATGATSASATL
-823 TAEYSAGEL
+823 AADYSAGEV
-832 DPLALRNRITRFE
+832 DPLALRNRITHFE
-845 FISDTQYQIKD
+845 FISDTQYQIKHD
-856 DTTGTVLAT
+856 ATGTVLAT
-865 RNYFSGQDL
+865 RDYLSGQDL

-916 KKVFGASQNFHEG
+916 KKVFGASQNFHDG

-938 NTSRLAEVAKQALEI
+938 NTSRLAEVAEQALEI
-953 VHDQAVQ
+953 VHDQAVR

-965 SGVNLDEEASNLI
+965 SGVNLDEEAANLI

>member
-37 QELDVKENLPTK
+37 QELDIKENLPTK

-56 SGAIATGV
+56 SGAVATGV

-70 FIESS
+70 FVESS
-75 VRSSAS
+75 VRSSVS
-81 DLAAQSPLIE
+81 DLAAQSPLID

-102 QSASLTPALDQFFDG
+102 QSASLTPALDEFFDG
-117 MKELS
+117 IKELS

-129 RRDTALA
+129 RRDTALSN
-136 DAKGLAS
+136 AKGLAS
-143 RFNELSHQLQLIDDE
+143 RFNELGHQLQLIDDE
-158 TRNQLSYKVNEFNA
+158 TKNQLSYKVSEFNA

-178 VINQKLLRQSDLKR
+178 VINQKLVRQSDLKR

-207 LSKNFRLSVEQ
+207 LSKRFRVSVEQ
-218 SSNGIVSVSL
+218 AANGMVSVTV
-228 GKNSD
+228 GKNAN
-233 GVKVVDGSSAK
+233 GVKVVDGGSAK
-244 QLGIEYKATTS
+244 QMGVEYKTATS
-255 PAEAILVL
+255 PAEATLVL
-263 DAFGDRQD
+263 DAYGDRQD
-271 LSGLTGVGGELG
+271 LSGLTGAGGEIG
-283 GLLQFRTSVLA
+283 GLLQFRSSVLA
-294 PSVDNLNS
+294 PSMNNLNL

-312 SVLSGGMDIYG
+312 SALSGGMDLYG
-323 NKGGPLFDTP
+323 DKGGPLFDTP
-333 LVFSADVKNTAS
+333 LVFSADVKNTVS
-345 NLGVSIQVTDKRPE
+345 NPGVSIQVTEKRPE
-359 NNHSLELIFDK
+359 NSHSLELIFDK

-375 MINDQSNGLKF
+375 LINDQSTGLKF
-386 ISPNARQMTINGL
+386 VSPNARQMSINGL
-399 RLGISGEIQ
+399 RIGISGDIQ
-408 DGDRITISASS
+408 DGDRITIGATS

-429 TDPNKLAAGDLYGVT
+429 TDPNRLAAGDLYGMT

-457 EYVQQPPASLVKPI
+457 EFAQQTPASLVKPI

-492 EPLVSI
+492 QPLVSI

-514 VNAEMQVFTREGQ
+514 ADVEMQVFTREGQ

-559 NLNADQGY
+559 QLNADQGY

-587 GAAVVNQEAVI
+587 GAAIVKQEAVI
-598 QSASLPERKNQNL
+598 QSSALPARTNSTGSTLN
-611 DLEAPPISIVDQ
+611 IVDQ
-623 GDLKLNGKALTALT
+623 ADLKLNGKALSALP
-637 LASDTSLTSA
+637 LANGTSLTSA

-697 PMNSL
+697 SMNSL

-709 NQSTSVTNVEAVI
+709 NQSTSDTNVEAVI
-722 GVNNSLTLQN
+722 GVNNSLRLQN
-732 TAGNEAASIT
+732 TVGNEAASIT
-742 LNSPASVFKG
+742 LNSPASVFKS
-752 LSGEVR
+752 LAGEVR
-758 AAIKIEATRVGGDS
+758 AAIKIEATRAGGDS

-810 VFATGATNAPATL
+810 VFATGATSASATL
-823 TAEYSAGEL
+823 AADYSAGEV
-832 DPLALRNRITRFE
+832 DPLALRNRITHFE

-856 DTTGTVLAT
+856 DATGTVLAT
-865 RNYFSGQDL
+865 RDYLSGQDL

-895 DGNQSGLGSNENAL
+895 DGNRSGLGSNENAL

-916 KKVFGASQNFHEG
+916 KKVFGASQNFHDG

-938 NTSRLAEVAKQALEI
+938 NTSRLAEVAEQALEI
-953 VHDQAVQ
+953 VHDQAVR

-965 SGVNLDEEASNLI
+965 SGVNLDEEAANLI

>member
-37 QELDVKENLPTK
+37 QELDIKENLPTK

-56 SGAIATGV
+56 SGAVATGV

-70 FIESS
+70 FVESS
-75 VRSSAS
+75 VRSSVS
-81 DLAAQSPLIE
+81 DLAAQSPLID

-102 QSASLTPALDQFFDG
+102 QSASLTPALDEFFDG
-117 MKELS
+117 IKELS

-129 RRDTALA
+129 RRDTALSN
-136 DAKGLAS
+136 AKGLAS
-143 RFNELSHQLQLIDDE
+143 RFNELGHQLQLIDDE
-158 TRNQLSYKVNEFNA
+158 TKNQLSYKVSEFNA

-178 VINQKLLRQSDLKR
+178 VINQKLVRQSDLKR

-207 LSKNFRLSVEQ
+207 LSKRFRVSVEQ
-218 SSNGIVSVSL
+218 AANGMVSVTV
-228 GKNSD
+228 GKNAN
-233 GVKVVDGSSAK
+233 GVKVVDGGSAK
-244 QLGIEYKATTS
+244 QMGVEYKTATS
-255 PAEAILVL
+255 PAEATLVL
-263 DAFGDRQD
+263 DAYGDRQD
-271 LSGLTGVGGELG
+271 LSGLTGAGGEIG
-283 GLLQFRTSVLA
+283 GLLQFRSSVLA
-294 PSVDNLNS
+294 PSMNNLNL
-302 LAATVSNEVN
+302 LASTVSNEVN
-312 SVLSGGMDIYG
+312 SALSGGMDLYG
-323 NKGGPLFDTP
+323 DKGGPLFDTP

-345 NLGVSIQVTDKRPE
+345 NPGVSIQVTEKRPE
-359 NNHSLELIFDK
+359 NSHSLELIFDK

-375 MINDQSNGLKF
+375 LINDQSTGLKF
-386 ISPNARQMTINGL
+386 VSPNARQMSVNGL
-399 RLGISGEIQ
+399 RIGISGDIQ
-408 DGDRITISASS
+408 DGDRITIGATSS
-419 SAAESMRVVM
+419 SAESMRVVM
-429 TDPNKLAAGDLYGVT
+429 TDPNRLAAGDLYGMT

-457 EYVQQPPASLVKPI
+457 EFAQQTPASLVKPI

-492 EPLVSI
+492 QPLVSI

-514 VNAEMQVFTREGQ
+514 ADVEMQVFTREGQ

-532 AGLADSQ
+532 AGIADSQ

-559 NLNADQGY
+559 QLNADQGY

-587 GAAVVNQEAVI
+587 GAAIVKQEAVI
-598 QSASLPERKNQNL
+598 QSSALPARTNSTGSTLN
-611 DLEAPPISIVDQ
+611 IVDQ
-623 GDLKLNGKALTALT
+623 ADLKLNGKALSALP
-637 LASDTSLTSA
+637 LANGTSLTSA

-697 PMNSL
+697 SMNSL

-709 NQSTSVTNVEAVI
+709 NQSTSDTNVEAVI
-722 GVNNSLTLQN
+722 GVNNSLRLQN
-732 TAGNEAASIT
+732 TVGNEAASIT
-742 LNSPASVFKG
+742 LNSPASVFKS
-752 LSGEVR
+752 LAGEVR
-758 AAIKIEATRVGGDS
+758 AAIKIEATRTGGDS

-810 VFATGATNAPATL
+810 VFATGATSATATL
-823 TAEYSAGEL
+823 AADYSAGEV
-832 DPLALRNRITRFE
+832 DPLALRNRITHFE

-856 DTTGTVLAT
+856 DATGTVLAT
-865 RNYFSGQDL
+865 RDYLSGQDL

-895 DGNQSGLGSNENAL
+895 DGNRSGLGSNENAL

-916 KKVFGASQNFHEG
+916 KKVFGASQNFHDG

-938 NTSRLAEVAKQALEI
+938 NTSRLAEVAEQALEI
-953 VHDQAVQ
+953 VHDQAVR

-965 SGVNLDEEASNLI
+965 SGVNLDEEAANLI